1 MPENYDYPLN
11 LWDFIDETGSIITI
25 ASSNVSMDELNSI
38 LGTINIV
45 ANEDNYTLMVNGRN
59 AGTISISSQIS
70 LKNVE
75 YDSDTKKINF
85 TFTTDEGDKT
95 VSVDVSDLVDEYTAG
110 EGLGLNTNQFFLK
123 IDPSSEKY
131 LSVSEN
137 GVKVSGLDTLF
148 NNINTTLSSFGT
160 ETAKAFDTINQVL
173 TDSINTI
180 NGGINN
186 EIRPAIE
193 ENKNNIEN
201 LKTTVEAIKV
211 PENVSEL
218 NNDAGYQTKDDVD
231 VLIKIETD
239 ARVAKDTEIE
249 TALANKIE
257 YTDVATADNPGRK
270 AIVLKNHDVILGT
283 TTSGQTN
290 NLIMMSKW
298 DKVDVGT
305 AQNELNLNGS
315 AQRPT
320 YNDDKEIALLEDIKE
335 VDLSAYATKEELA
348 SETQSRTSADDQI
361 QKSLADESV
370 ARVAGDATLQGQI
383 DNVNNRFE
391 TIKLTKNSDL
401 QYSLMIGDAIAGTI
415 DIPKDQFLKTV
426 SYDETS
432 KVITF
437 VFETTDGEKTST
449 INVSDLIDT
458 YVAGNGLKLE
468 NNQFSINLSA
478 DTQAYIEVS
487 ENGIK
492 IVGIDEALAKK
503 VDWTDISTQDNPNR
517 KSIILNNHDTILG
530 NTTNGTSVNIAMVS
544 KWDKV
549 DLGSAQVSINL
560 NGKDARPTYN
570 DDKEIAL
577 LEDVQG
583 LGATIVL
590 EKTNDLQYTLKV
602 GDAIVGTIDIPK
614 DQFVK
619 SVSYNEETKTID
631 FIFETIDGEQTVNV
645 NVADL
650 VDTYTAGNGI
660 SLASNEF
667 SIKIDATTQQYI
679 EVSTGGLK
687 IVNIDEKLAEKVGL
701 VDIATEE
708 NPNRKAIVLKN
719 HDTILG
725 TTTEGATQNLIMMS
739 KWNKV
744 DVGTASNELNL
755 NGSAEHPTYNDEK
768 ELAFVDEIPSVEGLA
783 SEEWVNAQGFLKEH
797 QDISHLVEKAD
808 LDAEIEN
815 RSAAD
820 TQLQADLE
828 SEAEARKIADDEIKL
843 ELENKV
849 EYTDASD
856 EENPNRKTIQLNNHD
871 SISGLDTSGVGYNL
885 VMVSK
890 WNKADFGTSS
900 LPINLNGSEERP
912 TYNDDEEIAL
922 MKDIEE
928 IKLPI
933 EFNFPIRTLQ
943 DKVYTQEEI
952 FTWFGVAD
960 VAELKGLIVREGQFY
975 LKYGIQLSGNPYYY
989 KMPIQYIAFESA
1001 NQIKMVVI
1009 GLDTTNDMPTKYE
1022 IILNLDGTIAEG
1034 NSNIKVT
1041 SSDLAFATDMPS
1053 LDGYA
1058 TEEWVNTQG
1067 FLKEHQDISNLA
1079 TKDEV
1084 ALKANQSDVVLQV
1097 NALNERIDAITV
1109 PTKVSELENDAQY
1122 QTASDVDA
1130 RIQSVVGAAPEALN
1144 TLEEIANKLADN
1156 DDVVAALTTQIAEK
1170 ATTEALNAEIGAR
1183 TAKDTE
1189 IEAELANK
1197 VAYTD
1202 VTTEENPN
1210 RKAIVLNNHDT
1221 LLGYT
1226 TSGSAVNIAM
1236 VSKWD
1241 KVDLGSTQVSINLNG
1256 SEERPTYNDDAQ
1268 LALLS
1273 DVEAVTVPTKV
1284 SELENDAQYQTKSDV
1299 DTAIASKAEKTE
1311 VDEIKAD
1318 LEQFKAPYEID
1329 LNALNSAGDAD
1340 SEAISTAIGGIDNL
1354 RAVISE
1360 NRSIIGDINNGT
1372 VPVSIRIL
1380 GNITTVYY
1388 VLDSLAGY
1396 TLNEINIQNTS
1407 GTLAKNSVIHS
1418 VMSEEMVVDNL
1429 TSNESTLPLSAKQGK
1444 VLDEKIQ
1451 KKGMYYQGVKV
1462 DTQKLFALTK
1472 ESTEDDIKA
1481 ALQLETS
1488 SGSYTLPTAEI
1499 LDDCLGK
1506 GYQLLSNWMPVSVA
1520 WNGAAY
1526 VLYTVGQSYMMKPT
1540 GLYTV
1545 SIKITD
1551 GVYSVFQAAKVEEF
1565 AIISKINT
1573 QIESLYQTVNN
1584 LKSNI
1589 PILSAKV
1596 ELLES
1601 KVDNLEKSNSEV
1613 VETYDGSQ
1621 ELNDEAKV
1629 YSISNANITNS
1640 PSITAKSVILND
1652 STLTNNARMQIKA
1665 ENVNIN
1671 NLQVT
1676 GDFPKSTSNSV
1687 ININDTENIIFK
1699 DMTFNSSNVY
1709 NGIEIGLSSDNSKLP
1724 KNIIFD
1730 NCRFEGSFSN
1740 NAILIFGTQN
1750 NATITLNNCYFE
1762 KVSNALRLSNK
1773 SNASGVTVN
1782 IINCTVD
1789 EWDSN
1794 TLWSGFLIC
1803 EDYTNTESE
1812 AQAEEANLFSPE
1824 KIKVNFINLI
1834 HNSEKILPSDI
1845 VSVCG
1850 SKDEN
1855 QVVVVCIDAIQ
1866 GSDYCINYDANKF
1879 PTITFE

>member
-1 MPENYDYPLN
+1 MPDIRDYNLN
-11 LWDFIDETGSIITI
+11 RWGFVDDSGTLITI
-25 ASSNVSMDELNSI
+25 ASSNVSIDELNSI

-45 ANEDNYTLMVNGRN
+45 PNDDNYVLMVNGRE
-59 AGTISISSQIS
+59 AGVISITSQLK
-70 LKNVE
+70 LKNVV
-75 YDSDTKKINF
+75 YNPDTQSIEF
-85 TFTTDEGDKT
+85 TFESDEGEKK
-95 VSVDVSDLVDEYTAG
+95 VSVDVHELVDVYTAG
-110 EGLGLNTNQFFLK
+110 QGLGVDKNQFFIK

-137 GVKVSGLDTLF
+137 GIKISGLDTLLK
-148 NNINTTLSSFGT
+148 NLNETLANFGQ
-160 ETAKAFDTINQVL
+160 ETAKAFDQINNVL
-173 TDSINTI
+173 ETSINTI
-180 NGGINN
+180 NGGIDN
-186 EIRPAIE
+186 EIRPAITKNE
-193 ENKNNIEN
+193 ESITALQE
-201 LKTTVEAIKV
+201 KV
-211 PENVSEL
+211 DGIVVPTKVSEL
-218 NNDAGYQTKDDVD
+218 ENDAQYQNADEVDAKISAHIQEAEDKFATKYE
-231 VLIKIETD
+231 LTEETN
-239 ARVAKDTEIE
+239 ARTVKDTQLQNDLQLEAE
-249 TALANKIE
+249 TARAAEKANADAISAINEVLPTKVE
-257 YTDVATADNPGRK
+257 YTDVATSENPGRK
-270 AIVLKNHDVILGT
+270 AIILK
-283 TTSGQTN
+283 
-290 NLIMMSKW
+290 
-298 DKVDVGT
+298 
-305 AQNELNLNGS
+305 
-315 AQRPT
+315 
-320 YNDDKEIALLEDIKE
+320 
-335 VDLSAYATKEELA
+335 
-348 SETQSRTSADDQI
+348 
-361 QKSLADESV
+361 
-370 ARVAGDATLQGQI
+370 
-383 DNVNNRFE
+383 
-391 TIKLTKNSDL
+391 
-401 QYSLMIGDAIAGTI
+401 
-415 DIPKDQFLKTV
+415 
-426 SYDETS
+426 
-432 KVITF
+432 
-437 VFETTDGEKTST
+437 
-449 INVSDLIDT
+449 
-458 YVAGNGLKLE
+458 
-468 NNQFSINLSA
+468 
-478 DTQAYIEVS
+478 
-487 ENGIK
+487 
-492 IVGIDEALAKK
+492 
-503 VDWTDISTQDNPNR
+503 
-517 KSIILNNHDTILG
+517 NHDTILG
-530 NTTNGTSVNIAMVS
+530 NTKNGTSVNIAMVS

-560 NGKDARPTYN
+560 NGKDERPTYN
-570 DDKEIAL
+570 DEKEIAL

-619 SVSYNEETKTID
+619 SVSYNEESKTID
-631 FIFETIDGEQTVNV
+631 FVFETTDGEQTVTV
-645 NVADL
+645 NVSNL

-660 SLASNEF
+660 SLTSNEF
-667 SIKIDATTQQYI
+667 SLKIDATTQQYI
-679 EVSTGGLK
+679 EVSAEGLK

-725 TTTEGATQNLIMMS
+725 TTTEGAAQNLIMMS

-797 QDISHLVEKAD
+797 QDISHLAEKAD
-808 LDAEIEN
+808 LDAEI
-815 RSAAD
+815 
-820 TQLQADLE
+820 
-828 SEAEARKIADDEIKL
+828 EARKIADDEIKL
-843 ELENKV
+843 ELEDKV
-849 EYTDASD
+849 DYTDISD
-856 EENPNRKTIQLNNHD
+856 GENPNRKTIQLNNHD
-871 SISGLDTSGVGYNL
+871 TISGLDTSGVGYNL
-885 VMVSK
+885 AMISK
-890 WNKADFGTSS
+890 WNKADFGSAS
-900 LPINLNGSEERP
+900 IPINLNGSVERP

-952 FTWFGVAD
+952 FAWFGVAD
-960 VAELKGLIVREGQFY
+960 AAELKGLIVREGQFY
-975 LKYGIQLSGNPYYY
+975 LRYGIQLSGNPYYY

-1084 ALKANQSDVVLQV
+1084 ALKANQSDVDFQV

-1122 QTASDVDA
+1122 QTSSEVDA
-1130 RIQSVVGAAPEALN
+1130 RIQAVVGAAPEALD
-1144 TLEEIANKLADN
+1144 TLEEIANKLSDN
-1156 DDVVAALTTQIAEK
+1156 DDVVASLTTQIAEK
-1170 ATTEALNAEIGAR
+1170 ATTEALNAEIEAR
-1183 TAKDTE
+1183 SAKDTELQGNIEAEAQARIAKDTE
-1189 IEAELANK
+1189 IETELANK

-1221 LLGYT
+1221 LLGNT

-1256 SEERPTYNDDAQ
+1256 KDERPTYNDDAE

-1273 DVEAVTVPTKV
+1273 DVQAITVPTKV
-1284 SELENDAQYQTKSDV
+1284 SELENDSLYQTKDEV
-1299 DTAIASKAEKTE
+1299 DAAIATKAEQSD
-1311 VDEIKAD
+1311 VDEIKDD

-1407 GTLAKNSVIHS
+1407 GTLAKNSVTHS

-1429 TSNESTLPLSAKQGK
+1429 TSDEPTLPLSAKQGK

-1472 ESTEDDIKA
+1472 ESTEDEIKA

-1526 VLYTVGQSYMMKPT
+1526 VLYIVGQNYMMRPT

-1573 QIESLYQTVNN
+1573 QIESLNQTVND

-1589 PILSAKV
+1589 PILTAKV

-1601 KVDNLEKSNSEV
+1601 KVDNLEKSNSEI

-1621 ELNDEAKV
+1621 ELNDEAKA

-1699 DMTFNSSNVY
+1699 DMTFNSSDVY

-1762 KVSNALRLSNK
+1762 KISNALRLSNK

-1794 TLWSGFLIC
+1794 PLWSGFLIC

-1834 HNSEKILPSDI
+1834 HNGEKILPSDI

>member
-1 MPENYDYPLN
+1 MPDIRDYNLN
-11 LWDFIDETGSIITI
+11 RWGFVDDSGTLITI
-25 ASSNVSMDELNSI
+25 ASSNVSIDELNSI

-45 ANEDNYTLMVNGRN
+45 PNDDNYVLMVNGRE
-59 AGTISISSQIS
+59 AGVISITSQLK
-70 LKNVE
+70 LKNVVYNPDTQSIE
-75 YDSDTKKINF
+75 FTFDSDEGEKK
-85 TFTTDEGDKT
+85 
-95 VSVDVSDLVDEYTAG
+95 VSVDVHELVDVYTAG
-110 EGLGLNTNQFFLK
+110 QGLGVDKNQFFIK

-137 GVKVSGLDTLF
+137 GIKISGLDTLLK
-148 NNINTTLSSFGT
+148 NLNETLANFGQ
-160 ETAKAFDTINQVL
+160 ETAKAFDQINNVL
-173 TDSINTI
+173 ETSINTI
-180 NGGINN
+180 NGGIDN
-186 EIRPAIE
+186 EIRPAIAKNADDISAINE
-193 ENKNNIEN
+193 ALLNK
-201 LKTTVEAIKV
+201 V
-211 PENVSEL
+211 
-218 NNDAGYQTKDDVD
+218 
-231 VLIKIETD
+231 
-239 ARVAKDTEIE
+239 
-249 TALANKIE
+249 E
-257 YTDVATADNPGRK
+257 YTDVATSENPGRK
-270 AIVLKNHDVILGT
+270 AIVLKNHD
-283 TTSGQTN
+283 
-290 NLIMMSKW
+290 
-298 DKVDVGT
+298 
-305 AQNELNLNGS
+305 
-315 AQRPT
+315 
-320 YNDDKEIALLEDIKE
+320 
-335 VDLSAYATKEELA
+335 
-348 SETQSRTSADDQI
+348 
-361 QKSLADESV
+361 
-370 ARVAGDATLQGQI
+370 
-383 DNVNNRFE
+383 
-391 TIKLTKNSDL
+391 
-401 QYSLMIGDAIAGTI
+401 
-415 DIPKDQFLKTV
+415 
-426 SYDETS
+426 
-432 KVITF
+432 
-437 VFETTDGEKTST
+437 
-449 INVSDLIDT
+449 
-458 YVAGNGLKLE
+458 
-468 NNQFSINLSA
+468 
-478 DTQAYIEVS
+478 
-487 ENGIK
+487 
-492 IVGIDEALAKK
+492 
-503 VDWTDISTQDNPNR
+503 
-517 KSIILNNHDTILG
+517 TILG
-530 NTTNGTSVNIAMVS
+530 NTKNGTSVNIAMVS

-549 DLGSAQVSINL
+549 DLGSAQVSI
-560 NGKDARPTYN
+560 
-570 DDKEIAL
+570 
-577 LEDVQG
+577 
-583 LGATIVL
+583 
-590 EKTNDLQYTLKV
+590 
-602 GDAIVGTIDIPK
+602 
-614 DQFVK
+614 
-619 SVSYNEETKTID
+619 
-631 FIFETIDGEQTVNV
+631 
-645 NVADL
+645 
-650 VDTYTAGNGI
+650 
-660 SLASNEF
+660 
-667 SIKIDATTQQYI
+667 
-679 EVSTGGLK
+679 
-687 IVNIDEKLAEKVGL
+687 
-701 VDIATEE
+701 
-708 NPNRKAIVLKN
+708 
-719 HDTILG
+719 
-725 TTTEGATQNLIMMS
+725 
-739 KWNKV
+739 
-744 DVGTASNELNL
+744 NL

-797 QDISHLVEKAD
+797 QDISHLAEKAD
-808 LDAEIEN
+808 LDAEIEA
-815 RSAAD
+815 RGAAD

-843 ELENKV
+843 ELEDKV
-849 EYTDASD
+849 EYTDISD
-856 EENPNRKTIQLNNHD
+856 GENPNRKTIQLNNHD
-871 SISGLDTSGVGYNL
+871 TISGLDTSGVGYNL
-885 VMVSK
+885 AMISK
-890 WNKADFGTSS
+890 WNKADFGSAS
-900 LPINLNGSEERP
+900 IPINLNGSEERP

-952 FTWFGVAD
+952 FAWFGVAD
-960 VAELKGLIVREGQFY
+960 AAELKGLIVREGQFY
-975 LKYGIQLSGNPYYY
+975 LKFGIQLSGNPYYY

-1022 IILNLDGTIAEG
+1022 IIINLDGTIAEG

-1041 SSDLAFATDMPS
+1041 SNDLAFASDTPS
-1053 LDGYA
+1053 
-1058 TEEWVNTQG
+1058 
-1067 FLKEHQDISNLA
+1067 
-1079 TKDEV
+1079 
-1084 ALKANQSDVVLQV
+1084 
-1097 NALNERIDAITV
+1097 
-1109 PTKVSELENDAQY
+1109 KVSELENDAQY
-1122 QTASDVDA
+1122 QTSSEVDA
-1130 RIQSVVGAAPEALN
+1130 RIQAIVGAAPEALD
-1144 TLEEIANKLADN
+1144 TLEEIADKLSDN
-1156 DDVVAALTTQIAEK
+1156 DDVVASLTTQIAEK
-1170 ATTEALNAEIGAR
+1170 ATTEALNAEIEAR
-1183 TAKDTE
+1183 SAKDTELQGNIEAEAQARIAKDTE
-1189 IEAELANK
+1189 IETELANK

-1221 LLGYT
+1221 LLGNT

-1256 SEERPTYNDDAQ
+1256 KDARPTYNDDVQ

-1284 SELENDAQYQTKSDV
+1284 SELENDSLYQTKDEV
-1299 DTAIASKAEKTE
+1299 DAAIATKAEQAD

-1340 SEAISTAIGGIDNL
+1340 SEAISTAIGGIDKL

-1396 TLNEINIQNTS
+1396 TLNEINIQNIS
-1407 GTLAKNSVIHS
+1407 GTLAKNSVTHS

-1429 TSNESTLPLSAKQGK
+1429 TSDEPTLPLSAKQGK

-1472 ESTEDDIKA
+1472 ESSEDDIKA

-1526 VLYTVGQSYMMKPT
+1526 VLYTLGQKYMMQPT

-1551 GVYSVFQAAKVEEF
+1551 GVYSVYQAAKVEEF

-1573 QIESLYQTVNN
+1573 QIESLYQTVND
-1584 LKSNI
+1584 LKTNI

-1629 YSISNANITNS
+1629 YSISNANITNN

-1652 STLTNNARMQIKA
+1652 STLTNNARMKIKA

-1699 DMTFNSSNVY
+1699 DMTFNSSDVY

-1834 HNSEKILPSDI
+1834 HNGEKILPSDI

-1855 QVVVVCIDAIQ
+1855 QVVVVCIDAIK

>member
-1 MPENYDYPLN
+1 MPDIRDYNLN
-11 LWDFIDETGSIITI
+11 RWGFVDDSGTLITI
-25 ASSNVSMDELNSI
+25 ASSNVSIDELNSI

-45 ANEDNYTLMVNGRN
+45 PNDDNYVLMVNGRE
-59 AGTISISSQIS
+59 AGVISITSQLK
-70 LKNVE
+70 LKNVV
-75 YDSDTKKINF
+75 YNPDTQSIEF
-85 TFTTDEGDKT
+85 TFESDEGEKK
-95 VSVDVSDLVDEYTAG
+95 VSVDVHELVDVYTAG
-110 EGLGLNTNQFFLK
+110 QGLGVDKNQFFIK

-137 GVKVSGLDTLF
+137 GIKISGLDTLLK
-148 NNINTTLSSFGT
+148 NLNETLANFGQ
-160 ETAKAFDTINQVL
+160 ETAKAFDQINNVL
-173 TDSINTI
+173 ETSINTI
-180 NGGINN
+180 NGGIDN
-186 EIRPAIE
+186 EIRPAITKNE
-193 ENKNNIEN
+193 ESITALQE
-201 LKTTVEAIKV
+201 KV
-211 PENVSEL
+211 DGIVVPTKVSEL
-218 NNDAGYQTKDDVD
+218 ENDAQYQNADEVDAKISAHIQEAEDKFATKDE
-231 VLIKIETD
+231 LTEETN
-239 ARVAKDTEIE
+239 ARTVKDTQLQNDLQLEAE
-249 TALANKIE
+249 TARAAEKANADAISAINEVLPTKVE
-257 YTDVATADNPGRK
+257 YTDVATSENPGRK
-270 AIVLKNHDVILGT
+270 AIILK
-283 TTSGQTN
+283 
-290 NLIMMSKW
+290 
-298 DKVDVGT
+298 
-305 AQNELNLNGS
+305 
-315 AQRPT
+315 
-320 YNDDKEIALLEDIKE
+320 
-335 VDLSAYATKEELA
+335 
-348 SETQSRTSADDQI
+348 
-361 QKSLADESV
+361 
-370 ARVAGDATLQGQI
+370 
-383 DNVNNRFE
+383 
-391 TIKLTKNSDL
+391 
-401 QYSLMIGDAIAGTI
+401 
-415 DIPKDQFLKTV
+415 
-426 SYDETS
+426 
-432 KVITF
+432 
-437 VFETTDGEKTST
+437 
-449 INVSDLIDT
+449 
-458 YVAGNGLKLE
+458 
-468 NNQFSINLSA
+468 
-478 DTQAYIEVS
+478 
-487 ENGIK
+487 
-492 IVGIDEALAKK
+492 
-503 VDWTDISTQDNPNR
+503 
-517 KSIILNNHDTILG
+517 NHDTILG
-530 NTTNGTSVNIAMVS
+530 NTKNGTSVNIAMVS

-560 NGKDARPTYN
+560 NGKDERPTYN
-570 DDKEIAL
+570 DEKEIAL

-619 SVSYNEETKTID
+619 SVSYNEESKTID
-631 FIFETIDGEQTVNV
+631 FVFETTDGEQTVTV
-645 NVADL
+645 NVSNL

-660 SLASNEF
+660 SLTSNEF
-667 SIKIDATTQQYI
+667 SLKIDATTQQYI
-679 EVSTGGLK
+679 EVSAEGLK

-725 TTTEGATQNLIMMS
+725 TTTEGAAQNLIMMS

-797 QDISHLVEKAD
+797 QDIS
-808 LDAEIEN
+808 
-815 RSAAD
+815 
-820 TQLQADLE
+820 
-828 SEAEARKIADDEIKL
+828 
-843 ELENKV
+843 
-849 EYTDASD
+849 
-856 EENPNRKTIQLNNHD
+856 
-871 SISGLDTSGVGYNL
+871 
-885 VMVSK
+885 
-890 WNKADFGTSS
+890 
-900 LPINLNGSEERP
+900 
-912 TYNDDEEIAL
+912 
-922 MKDIEE
+922 
-928 IKLPI
+928 
-933 EFNFPIRTLQ
+933 
-943 DKVYTQEEI
+943 
-952 FTWFGVAD
+952 
-960 VAELKGLIVREGQFY
+960 
-975 LKYGIQLSGNPYYY
+975 
-989 KMPIQYIAFESA
+989 
-1001 NQIKMVVI
+1001 
-1009 GLDTTNDMPTKYE
+1009 
-1022 IILNLDGTIAEG
+1022 
-1034 NSNIKVT
+1034 
-1041 SSDLAFATDMPS
+1041 
-1053 LDGYA
+1053 
-1058 TEEWVNTQG
+1058 
-1067 FLKEHQDISNLA
+1067 NLA

-1084 ALKANQSDVVLQV
+1084 ALKANQSDVDFQV
-1097 NALNERIDAITV
+1097 NALNEKIDAIKI

-1122 QTASDVDA
+1122 QTSSEVDA
-1130 RIQSVVGAAPEALN
+1130 RIQAVVGAAPEALD
-1144 TLEEIANKLADN
+1144 TLEEIANKLSDN
-1156 DDVVAALTTQIAEK
+1156 DDVVASLTTQIAEK
-1170 ATTEALNAEIGAR
+1170 ATTESLNAEIETRSAKDTELQENIEAEAQAR
-1183 TAKDTE
+1183 IAKDTE
-1189 IEAELANK
+1189 IETELANK

-1221 LLGYT
+1221 LLGNT

-1256 SEERPTYNDDAQ
+1256 KDERPTYNDDAE

-1273 DVEAVTVPTKV
+1273 DVQAITVPAKV
-1284 SELENDAQYQTKSDV
+1284 SELENDSLYQTKDEV
-1299 DTAIASKAEKTE
+1299 DAAIATKAEQAD

-1329 LNALNSAGDAD
+1329 LNALNSAGNAD

-1354 RAVISE
+1354 RSVISE

-1396 TLNEINIQNTS
+1396 TLNEINIQNTG

-1429 TSNESTLPLSAKQGK
+1429 TSDEATLPLSAKQGK
-1444 VLDEKIQ
+1444 VLDGKIQ

-1526 VLYTVGQSYMMKPT
+1526 VLYIVGQNYMMQPT

-1573 QIESLYQTVNN
+1573 QIESLYQTVND

-1629 YSISNANITNS
+1629 YSISNANITNN

-1699 DMTFNSSNVY
+1699 DMTFNSSDVY

>member
-1 MPENYDYPLN
+1 MPDIRDYNLN
-11 LWDFIDETGSIITI
+11 RWGFVDDSGTLITI
-25 ASSNVSMDELNSI
+25 ASSNVSIDELNSI

-45 ANEDNYTLMVNGRN
+45 PNDDNYVLMVNGRE
-59 AGTISISSQIS
+59 AGVISITSQLK
-70 LKNVE
+70 LKNVV
-75 YDSDTKKINF
+75 YNPDTQSIEF
-85 TFTTDEGDKT
+85 TFESDEGEKK
-95 VSVDVSDLVDEYTAG
+95 VSVDVHELVDVYTAG
-110 EGLGLNTNQFFLK
+110 QGLGVDKNQFFIK

-137 GVKVSGLDTLF
+137 GIKISGLDTLLK
-148 NNINTTLSSFGT
+148 NLNETLANFGQ
-160 ETAKAFDTINQVL
+160 ETAKAFDQINNVL
-173 TDSINTI
+173 ETSINTI
-180 NGGINN
+180 NGGIDN
-186 EIRPAIE
+186 EIRPAITKNE
-193 ENKNNIEN
+193 ESITALQE
-201 LKTTVEAIKV
+201 KV
-211 PENVSEL
+211 DGIVVPTKVSEL
-218 NNDAGYQTKDDVD
+218 ENDAQYQNADEVDAKISAHIQEAEDKFATKDE
-231 VLIKIETD
+231 LTEETN
-239 ARVAKDTEIE
+239 ARTVKDTQLQNDLQLEAE
-249 TALANKIE
+249 TARAAEKANADAISAINEVLPTKVE
-257 YTDVATADNPGRK
+257 YTDVATSENPGRK

-283 TTSGQTN
+283 TTTGQTN
-290 NLIMMSKW
+290 SLVMMSKW
-298 DKVDVGT
+298 DKADFGSASVT
-305 AQNELNLNGS
+305 LNLNGKDEH
-315 AQRPT
+315 PT
-320 YNDDKEIALLEDIKE
+320 YNDNKEIAFVDDIPSVEGFVTKE
-335 VDLSAYATKEELA
+335 IADETYQPKGDYATLEALNAEITTRSEADTEL
-348 SETQSRTSADDQI
+348 QSDITAEATARI
-361 QKSLADESV
+361 QKDNEIEASLQNKADKADLDTINLVKKEDLV
-370 ARVAGDATLQGQI
+370 YELQVGDRVAGSINLP
-383 DNVNNRFE
+383 E
-391 TIKLTKNSDL
+391 
-401 QYSLMIGDAIAGTI
+401 
-415 DIPKDQFLKTV
+415 DQFLKGVDYNSVT
-426 SYDETS
+426 

-437 VFETTDGEKTST
+437 TFETTDGEVISQVN
-449 INVSDLIDT
+449 ISDLVDT
-458 YVAGNGLKLE
+458 YVAGNGL
-468 NNQFSINLSA
+468 NL
-478 DTQAYIEVS
+478 T
-487 ENGIK
+487 
-492 IVGIDEALAKK
+492 
-503 VDWTDISTQDNPNR
+503 
-517 KSIILNNHDTILG
+517 
-530 NTTNGTSVNIAMVS
+530 
-544 KWDKV
+544 
-549 DLGSAQVSINL
+549 
-560 NGKDARPTYN
+560 
-570 DDKEIAL
+570 
-577 LEDVQG
+577 
-583 LGATIVL
+583 
-590 EKTNDLQYTLKV
+590 
-602 GDAIVGTIDIPK
+602 
-614 DQFVK
+614 
-619 SVSYNEETKTID
+619 
-631 FIFETIDGEQTVNV
+631 
-645 NVADL
+645 
-650 VDTYTAGNGI
+650 
-660 SLASNEF
+660 SNEF
-667 SIKIDATTQQYI
+667 SIKIDTTTQQYV
-679 EVSTGGLK
+679 EVSAEGLK
-687 IVNIDEKLAEKVGL
+687 IINIDEKLAEKVGL

-744 DVGTASNELNL
+744 DVGTVSNEL
-755 NGSAEHPTYNDEK
+755 
-768 ELAFVDEIPSVEGLA
+768 
-783 SEEWVNAQGFLKEH
+783 
-797 QDISHLVEKAD
+797 
-808 LDAEIEN
+808 
-815 RSAAD
+815 
-820 TQLQADLE
+820 
-828 SEAEARKIADDEIKL
+828 
-843 ELENKV
+843 
-849 EYTDASD
+849 
-856 EENPNRKTIQLNNHD
+856 
-871 SISGLDTSGVGYNL
+871 
-885 VMVSK
+885 
-890 WNKADFGTSS
+890 
-900 LPINLNGSEERP
+900 NLNGSEERP
-912 TYNDDEEIAL
+912 TYNDNEEIAL

-952 FTWFGVAD
+952 FAWFGVAD
-960 VAELKGLIVREGQFY
+960 AAELKGLIVREGQFY

-1022 IILNLDGTIAEG
+1022 IIINLDGTIVEG

-1041 SSDLAFATDMPS
+1041 SNDLAFASDTPS
-1053 LDGYA
+1053 LEGYA
-1058 TEEWVNTQG
+1058 TEEWVNAQG

-1084 ALKANQSDVVLQV
+1084 VLKANQSDVDFQV

-1109 PTKVSELENDAQY
+1109 PTKVSELEND
-1122 QTASDVDA
+1122 S
-1130 RIQSVVGAAPEALN
+1130 L
-1144 TLEEIANKLADN
+1144 
-1156 DDVVAALTTQIAEK
+1156 
-1170 ATTEALNAEIGAR
+1170 
-1183 TAKDTE
+1183 
-1189 IEAELANK
+1189 
-1197 VAYTD
+1197 
-1202 VTTEENPN
+1202 
-1210 RKAIVLNNHDT
+1210 
-1221 LLGYT
+1221 
-1226 TSGSAVNIAM
+1226 
-1236 VSKWD
+1236 
-1241 KVDLGSTQVSINLNG
+1241 
-1256 SEERPTYNDDAQ
+1256 
-1268 LALLS
+1268 
-1273 DVEAVTVPTKV
+1273 
-1284 SELENDAQYQTKSDV
+1284 YQTKDEV
-1299 DTAIASKAEKTE
+1299 DAAIATKAEQAD

-1318 LEQFKAPYEID
+1318 LEQFKTPYEID

-1340 SEAISTAIGGIDNL
+1340 SEAISMAIGGIDNL
-1354 RAVISE
+1354 RSVISE

-1396 TLNEINIQNTS
+1396 TLNEINIQNTG
-1407 GTLAKNSVIHS
+1407 GTLAKNSVTHS

-1429 TSNESTLPLSAKQGK
+1429 TSDESTLPLSAKQGK

-1462 DTQKLFALTK
+1462 DTRKLFALTK

-1526 VLYTVGQSYMMKPT
+1526 VLYIVGQNYMMQPT

-1573 QIESLYQTVNN
+1573 QIESLYQTVND

-1629 YSISNANITNS
+1629 YLISNANITNS

-1699 DMTFNSSNVY
+1699 DMTFNSSDVY

>member
-1 MPENYDYPLN
+1 MPDIRDYNLN
-11 LWDFIDETGSIITI
+11 RWGFVDDSGTLITI
-25 ASSNVSMDELNSI
+25 ASSNVSIDELNSI

-45 ANEDNYTLMVNGRN
+45 PNDDNYVLMVNGRE
-59 AGTISISSQIS
+59 AGVISITSQLK
-70 LKNVE
+70 LKNVV
-75 YDSDTKKINF
+75 YNPDTQSIEF
-85 TFTTDEGDKT
+85 TFESDEGEKK
-95 VSVDVSDLVDEYTAG
+95 VSVDVHELVDVYTAG
-110 EGLGLNTNQFFLK
+110 QGLGVDKNQFFIK

-137 GVKVSGLDTLF
+137 GIKISGLDTLLK
-148 NNINTTLSSFGT
+148 NLNETLANFGQ
-160 ETAKAFDTINQVL
+160 ETAKAFDQINNVL
-173 TDSINTI
+173 ETSINTI
-180 NGGINN
+180 NGGIDN
-186 EIRPAIE
+186 EIRPAITKNE
-193 ENKNNIEN
+193 ESITALQE
-201 LKTTVEAIKV
+201 KV
-211 PENVSEL
+211 DGIVVPTKVSEL
-218 NNDAGYQTKDDVD
+218 ENDAQYQNADEVDAKISAHIQEAEDKFATKDE
-231 VLIKIETD
+231 LTEETN
-239 ARVAKDTEIE
+239 ARTVKDTQLQNDLQLEAE
-249 TALANKIE
+249 TARAAEKANADAISAINEVLPTKVE
-257 YTDVATADNPGRK
+257 YTDVATSENPGRK

-283 TTSGQTN
+283 TTTGQTN
-290 NLIMMSKW
+290 SLVMMSKW
-298 DKVDVGT
+298 DKADFGSASVT
-305 AQNELNLNGS
+305 LNLNGKDEH
-315 AQRPT
+315 PT
-320 YNDDKEIALLEDIKE
+320 YNDNKEIAFVDDIPSVEGFVTKE
-335 VDLSAYATKEELA
+335 IADETYQPKGDYATLEALNAEITTRSEADTEL
-348 SETQSRTSADDQI
+348 QSDITAEATARI
-361 QKSLADESV
+361 QKDNEIEASLQNKADKADLDTINLVKKEDLV
-370 ARVAGDATLQGQI
+370 YELQVGDRVAGSINLP
-383 DNVNNRFE
+383 E
-391 TIKLTKNSDL
+391 
-401 QYSLMIGDAIAGTI
+401 
-415 DIPKDQFLKTV
+415 DQFLKGVDYNSVT
-426 SYDETS
+426 

-437 VFETTDGEKTST
+437 TFETTDGEVISQVN
-449 INVSDLIDT
+449 ISDLVDT
-458 YVAGNGLKLE
+458 YVAGNGL
-468 NNQFSINLSA
+468 NL
-478 DTQAYIEVS
+478 T
-487 ENGIK
+487 
-492 IVGIDEALAKK
+492 
-503 VDWTDISTQDNPNR
+503 
-517 KSIILNNHDTILG
+517 
-530 NTTNGTSVNIAMVS
+530 
-544 KWDKV
+544 
-549 DLGSAQVSINL
+549 
-560 NGKDARPTYN
+560 
-570 DDKEIAL
+570 
-577 LEDVQG
+577 
-583 LGATIVL
+583 
-590 EKTNDLQYTLKV
+590 
-602 GDAIVGTIDIPK
+602 
-614 DQFVK
+614 
-619 SVSYNEETKTID
+619 
-631 FIFETIDGEQTVNV
+631 
-645 NVADL
+645 
-650 VDTYTAGNGI
+650 
-660 SLASNEF
+660 SNEF
-667 SIKIDATTQQYI
+667 SIKIDTTTQQYV
-679 EVSTGGLK
+679 EVSAEGLK
-687 IVNIDEKLAEKVGL
+687 IINIDEKLAEKVGL

-744 DVGTASNELNL
+744 DVGTVSNEL
-755 NGSAEHPTYNDEK
+755 
-768 ELAFVDEIPSVEGLA
+768 
-783 SEEWVNAQGFLKEH
+783 
-797 QDISHLVEKAD
+797 
-808 LDAEIEN
+808 
-815 RSAAD
+815 
-820 TQLQADLE
+820 
-828 SEAEARKIADDEIKL
+828 
-843 ELENKV
+843 
-849 EYTDASD
+849 
-856 EENPNRKTIQLNNHD
+856 
-871 SISGLDTSGVGYNL
+871 
-885 VMVSK
+885 
-890 WNKADFGTSS
+890 
-900 LPINLNGSEERP
+900 NLNGSEERP
-912 TYNDDEEIAL
+912 TYNDNEEIAL

-952 FTWFGVAD
+952 FAWFGVAD
-960 VAELKGLIVREGQFY
+960 AAELKGLIVREGQFY

-1022 IILNLDGTIAEG
+1022 IIINLDGTIVEG
-1034 NSNIKVT
+1034 NSNIKIT
-1041 SSDLAFATDMPS
+1041 SNDLAFASDTPS
-1053 LDGYA
+1053 LEGYA
-1058 TEEWVNTQG
+1058 TEEWVNAQG

-1084 ALKANQSDVVLQV
+1084 VLKANQSDVDFQV

-1109 PTKVSELENDAQY
+1109 PTKVSELEND
-1122 QTASDVDA
+1122 S
-1130 RIQSVVGAAPEALN
+1130 L
-1144 TLEEIANKLADN
+1144 
-1156 DDVVAALTTQIAEK
+1156 
-1170 ATTEALNAEIGAR
+1170 
-1183 TAKDTE
+1183 
-1189 IEAELANK
+1189 
-1197 VAYTD
+1197 
-1202 VTTEENPN
+1202 
-1210 RKAIVLNNHDT
+1210 
-1221 LLGYT
+1221 
-1226 TSGSAVNIAM
+1226 
-1236 VSKWD
+1236 
-1241 KVDLGSTQVSINLNG
+1241 
-1256 SEERPTYNDDAQ
+1256 
-1268 LALLS
+1268 
-1273 DVEAVTVPTKV
+1273 
-1284 SELENDAQYQTKSDV
+1284 YQTKDEV
-1299 DTAIASKAEKTE
+1299 DAAIATKAEQAD

-1318 LEQFKAPYEID
+1318 LEQFKTPYEID

-1340 SEAISTAIGGIDNL
+1340 SEAISMAIGGIDNL
-1354 RAVISE
+1354 RSVISE

-1396 TLNEINIQNTS
+1396 TLNEINIQNTG
-1407 GTLAKNSVIHS
+1407 GTLAKNSVTHS

-1429 TSNESTLPLSAKQGK
+1429 TSDESTLPLSAKQGK

-1462 DTQKLFALTK
+1462 DTRKLFALTK

-1526 VLYTVGQSYMMKPT
+1526 VLYIVGQNYMMQPT

-1573 QIESLYQTVNN
+1573 QIESLYQTVND

-1629 YSISNANITNS
+1629 YLISNANITNS

-1699 DMTFNSSNVY
+1699 DMTFNSSDVY

>member
-1 MPENYDYPLN
+1 MPDVRDYNLN
-11 LWDFIDETGSIITI
+11 RWGFVDDSGTLITI
-25 ASSNVSMDELNSI
+25 ASSNVSIDELNSI

-45 ANEDNYTLMVNGRN
+45 PNDDNYVLMVNGRE
-59 AGTISISSQIS
+59 AGVISITSQLK
-70 LKNVE
+70 LKNVVYNPDTQSIE
-75 YDSDTKKINF
+75 FTFDSDEGEKK
-85 TFTTDEGDKT
+85 
-95 VSVDVSDLVDEYTAG
+95 VSVDVHELVDVYTAG
-110 EGLGLNTNQFFLK
+110 QGLGVDKNQFFIK

-137 GVKVSGLDTLF
+137 GIKISGLDTLLK
-148 NNINTTLSSFGT
+148 NLNETLANFGQ
-160 ETAKAFDTINQVL
+160 ETAKAFDQINNVL
-173 TDSINTI
+173 ETSINTI
-180 NGGINN
+180 NGGIDN
-186 EIRPAIE
+186 EIRPAITKNE
-193 ENKNNIEN
+193 ESITALQE
-201 LKTTVEAIKV
+201 KV
-211 PENVSEL
+211 DGIVVPTKVSEL
-218 NNDAGYQTKDDVD
+218 ENDAQYQNADEVDAKISAHIQEVEDKFATKDE
-231 VLIKIETD
+231 LTEETN
-239 ARVAKDTEIE
+239 ARTVKDTQLQNDLQSEAE
-249 TALANKIE
+249 TARAAEKANADAISAINEVLPNKVE
-257 YTDVATADNPGRK
+257 YTDVATSENPGRK
-270 AIVLKNHDVILGT
+270 AIILKNHDVILGT
-283 TTSGQTN
+283 TTTGQTN
-290 NLIMMSKW
+290 SLVMMSKW
-298 DKVDVGT
+298 DKADFGSASVT
-305 AQNELNLNGS
+305 LNLNGKDEH
-315 AQRPT
+315 PT
-320 YNDDKEIALLEDIKE
+320 YNDNKEIAFVNDIPSVEGFVTKE
-335 VDLSAYATKEELA
+335 IADETYQPKGDYATLEALNAEITTR
-348 SETQSRTSADDQI
+348 SEADTEIQSDITAEATARI
-361 QKSLADESV
+361 QKDSEIEASLQNKADKTDLDTINLVKKEDLV
-370 ARVAGDATLQGQI
+370 YELQVGDRVAG
-383 DNVNNRFE
+383 
-391 TIKLTKNSDL
+391 TINL
-401 QYSLMIGDAIAGTI
+401 
-415 DIPKDQFLKTV
+415 PKDQFLKGVDYNSDT
-426 SYDETS
+426 

-437 VFETTDGEKTST
+437 TFETTDGEIISQVN
-449 INVSDLIDT
+449 ISDLVDT
-458 YVAGNGLKLE
+458 YVAGNGL
-468 NNQFSINLSA
+468 NL
-478 DTQAYIEVS
+478 T
-487 ENGIK
+487 
-492 IVGIDEALAKK
+492 
-503 VDWTDISTQDNPNR
+503 
-517 KSIILNNHDTILG
+517 
-530 NTTNGTSVNIAMVS
+530 
-544 KWDKV
+544 
-549 DLGSAQVSINL
+549 
-560 NGKDARPTYN
+560 
-570 DDKEIAL
+570 
-577 LEDVQG
+577 
-583 LGATIVL
+583 
-590 EKTNDLQYTLKV
+590 
-602 GDAIVGTIDIPK
+602 
-614 DQFVK
+614 
-619 SVSYNEETKTID
+619 
-631 FIFETIDGEQTVNV
+631 
-645 NVADL
+645 
-650 VDTYTAGNGI
+650 
-660 SLASNEF
+660 SNEF
-667 SIKIDATTQQYI
+667 SIKIDATTQQYV
-679 EVSTGGLK
+679 EVSAEGLK
-687 IVNIDEKLAEKVGL
+687 IINIDEKLAEKVGL

-755 NGSAEHPTYNDEK
+755 NGS
-768 ELAFVDEIPSVEGLA
+768 
-783 SEEWVNAQGFLKEH
+783 
-797 QDISHLVEKAD
+797 
-808 LDAEIEN
+808 
-815 RSAAD
+815 
-820 TQLQADLE
+820 
-828 SEAEARKIADDEIKL
+828 
-843 ELENKV
+843 
-849 EYTDASD
+849 
-856 EENPNRKTIQLNNHD
+856 
-871 SISGLDTSGVGYNL
+871 
-885 VMVSK
+885 
-890 WNKADFGTSS
+890 
-900 LPINLNGSEERP
+900 EERP
-912 TYNDDEEIAL
+912 TYNDNDEIAL
-922 MKDIEE
+922 IKDIEE

-952 FTWFGVAD
+952 FAWFGVAD
-960 VAELKGLIVREGQFY
+960 AAELKSLIVREGQFY

-1079 TKDEV
+1079 TKNEV
-1084 ALKANQSDVVLQV
+1084 ALKANQSDVDSQV

-1109 PTKVSELENDAQY
+1109 PTKVSELEND
-1122 QTASDVDA
+1122 S
-1130 RIQSVVGAAPEALN
+1130 
-1144 TLEEIANKLADN
+1144 
-1156 DDVVAALTTQIAEK
+1156 
-1170 ATTEALNAEIGAR
+1170 
-1183 TAKDTE
+1183 
-1189 IEAELANK
+1189 
-1197 VAYTD
+1197 
-1202 VTTEENPN
+1202 
-1210 RKAIVLNNHDT
+1210 
-1221 LLGYT
+1221 
-1226 TSGSAVNIAM
+1226 
-1236 VSKWD
+1236 
-1241 KVDLGSTQVSINLNG
+1241 
-1256 SEERPTYNDDAQ
+1256 
-1268 LALLS
+1268 
-1273 DVEAVTVPTKV
+1273 
-1284 SELENDAQYQTKSDV
+1284 QYQTKSDV
-1299 DTAIASKAEKTE
+1299 DNAIVSKAEQTE
-1311 VDEIKAD
+1311 VDNIKAD

-1407 GTLAKNSVIHS
+1407 GTLAKNSVTHS

-1429 TSNESTLPLSAKQGK
+1429 TSDESTLPLSAKQGK

-1481 ALQLETS
+1481 ALQLETA

-1526 VLYTVGQSYMMKPT
+1526 VLYIVGQNYMMQPT

-1573 QIESLYQTVNN
+1573 QIESLYQTVND

-1621 ELNDEAKV
+1621 ELNDKAKV

-1699 DMTFNSSNVY
+1699 DMTFNSSDVY

-1789 EWDSN
+1789 KWDSN

-1834 HNSEKILPSDI
+1834 HNGEKILPSDI

>member
-1 MPENYDYPLN
+1 MPDIRDYNLN
-11 LWDFIDETGSIITI
+11 RWGFVDDSGTLITI
-25 ASSNVSMDELNSI
+25 ASSNVSIDELNSI

-45 ANEDNYTLMVNGRN
+45 PNDDNYVLMVNGRE
-59 AGTISISSQIS
+59 AGVISITSQLK
-70 LKNVE
+70 LKNVV
-75 YDSDTKKINF
+75 YNPDTQSIEF
-85 TFTTDEGDKT
+85 TFESDEGEKK
-95 VSVDVSDLVDEYTAG
+95 VSVDVHELVDIYTAG
-110 EGLGLNTNQFFLK
+110 QGLGVDKNQFFIK

-137 GVKVSGLDTLF
+137 GIKISGLDTLLK
-148 NNINTTLSSFGT
+148 NLNETLANFGQ
-160 ETAKAFDTINQVL
+160 ETAKAFDQINNVL
-173 TDSINTI
+173 ETSINTI
-180 NGGINN
+180 NGGIDN
-186 EIRPAIE
+186 EIRPAITKNE
-193 ENKNNIEN
+193 ESITALQE
-201 LKTTVEAIKV
+201 KV
-211 PENVSEL
+211 DGIVVPTKVSEL
-218 NNDAGYQTKDDVD
+218 ENDAQYQNADEVDAKISAHIQEAEDKFATKDE
-231 VLIKIETD
+231 LTEEIN
-239 ARVAKDTEIE
+239 ARTVKDIQLQNDLQLEAE
-249 TALANKIE
+249 TARAAEKANADAISAINEVLPTKVE
-257 YTDVATADNPGRK
+257 YTDVATSENPGRK
-270 AIVLKNHDVILGT
+270 AIVLKNHD
-283 TTSGQTN
+283 
-290 NLIMMSKW
+290 
-298 DKVDVGT
+298 
-305 AQNELNLNGS
+305 
-315 AQRPT
+315 
-320 YNDDKEIALLEDIKE
+320 
-335 VDLSAYATKEELA
+335 
-348 SETQSRTSADDQI
+348 
-361 QKSLADESV
+361 
-370 ARVAGDATLQGQI
+370 
-383 DNVNNRFE
+383 
-391 TIKLTKNSDL
+391 
-401 QYSLMIGDAIAGTI
+401 
-415 DIPKDQFLKTV
+415 
-426 SYDETS
+426 
-432 KVITF
+432 
-437 VFETTDGEKTST
+437 
-449 INVSDLIDT
+449 
-458 YVAGNGLKLE
+458 
-468 NNQFSINLSA
+468 
-478 DTQAYIEVS
+478 
-487 ENGIK
+487 
-492 IVGIDEALAKK
+492 
-503 VDWTDISTQDNPNR
+503 
-517 KSIILNNHDTILG
+517 TILG
-530 NTTNGTSVNIAMVS
+530 NTKNGTSVNIAMVS

-549 DLGSAQVSINL
+549 DIGSAQVSINL
-560 NGKDARPTYN
+560 NGKDERPTYN
-570 DDKEIAL
+570 DEKEIAL

-619 SVSYNEETKTID
+619 SVSYNEESKTID
-631 FIFETIDGEQTVNV
+631 FVFETTDGEQTVTV
-645 NVADL
+645 NVSNL

-660 SLASNEF
+660 SLTSNEF
-667 SIKIDATTQQYI
+667 SLKIDATTQQYI
-679 EVSTGGLK
+679 EVSAEGLK

-701 VDIATEE
+701 VDIATKE

-783 SEEWVNAQGFLKEH
+783 SEEWV
-797 QDISHLVEKAD
+797 KA
-808 LDAEIEN
+808 
-815 RSAAD
+815 
-820 TQLQADLE
+820 
-828 SEAEARKIADDEIKL
+828 
-843 ELENKV
+843 
-849 EYTDASD
+849 
-856 EENPNRKTIQLNNHD
+856 
-871 SISGLDTSGVGYNL
+871 
-885 VMVSK
+885 
-890 WNKADFGTSS
+890 
-900 LPINLNGSEERP
+900 
-912 TYNDDEEIAL
+912 
-922 MKDIEE
+922 
-928 IKLPI
+928 
-933 EFNFPIRTLQ
+933 
-943 DKVYTQEEI
+943 
-952 FTWFGVAD
+952 
-960 VAELKGLIVREGQFY
+960 
-975 LKYGIQLSGNPYYY
+975 
-989 KMPIQYIAFESA
+989 
-1001 NQIKMVVI
+1001 
-1009 GLDTTNDMPTKYE
+1009 
-1022 IILNLDGTIAEG
+1022 
-1034 NSNIKVT
+1034 
-1041 SSDLAFATDMPS
+1041 
-1053 LDGYA
+1053 
-1058 TEEWVNTQG
+1058 QG

-1084 ALKANQSDVVLQV
+1084 ALKANQSDVDFQV
-1097 NALNERIDAITV
+1097 NALNEKIDAIKI

-1122 QTASDVDA
+1122 QTSSEVDA
-1130 RIQSVVGAAPEALN
+1130 RIQAVVGAAPEALD
-1144 TLEEIANKLADN
+1144 TLEEIANKLSDN
-1156 DDVVAALTTQIAEK
+1156 DDVVASLTTQIAEK
-1170 ATTEALNAEIGAR
+1170 ATTESLNAEIETRSAKDTELQENIEAEAQAR
-1183 TAKDTE
+1183 IAKDTE
-1189 IEAELANK
+1189 IETELANK

-1221 LLGYT
+1221 LLGNT

-1256 SEERPTYNDDAQ
+1256 KDERPTYNDDAE

-1273 DVEAVTVPTKV
+1273 DVQAITVPTKV
-1284 SELENDAQYQTKSDV
+1284 SELENDSLYQTKDEV
-1299 DTAIASKAEKTE
+1299 DAAIATKAEQAD

-1354 RAVISE
+1354 RSVISE

-1396 TLNEINIQNTS
+1396 TLNEINIQNTG

-1429 TSNESTLPLSAKQGK
+1429 TSDEATLPLSAKQGK
-1444 VLDEKIQ
+1444 VLDGKIQ

-1526 VLYTVGQSYMMKPT
+1526 VLYIVGQNYMMQPT

-1573 QIESLYQTVNN
+1573 QIESLYQTVND

-1621 ELNDEAKV
+1621 ELNDKAKV

-1676 GDFPKSTSNSV
+1676 GDFPKSTANSV

-1699 DMTFNSSNVY
+1699 DMTFNSSDVY

-1730 NCRFEGSFSN
+1730 NCRFEGNFSN

-1855 QVVVVCIDAIQ
+1855 QVVVVCIDAIH

>member
-1 MPENYDYPLN
+1 
-11 LWDFIDETGSIITI
+11 
-25 ASSNVSMDELNSI
+25 
-38 LGTINIV
+38 
-45 ANEDNYTLMVNGRN
+45 
-59 AGTISISSQIS
+59 
-70 LKNVE
+70 
-75 YDSDTKKINF
+75 
-85 TFTTDEGDKT
+85 
-95 VSVDVSDLVDEYTAG
+95 
-110 EGLGLNTNQFFLK
+110 
-123 IDPSSEKY
+123 
-131 LSVSEN
+131 
-137 GVKVSGLDTLF
+137 
-148 NNINTTLSSFGT
+148 
-160 ETAKAFDTINQVL
+160 
-173 TDSINTI
+173 
-180 NGGINN
+180 
-186 EIRPAIE
+186 
-193 ENKNNIEN
+193 
-201 LKTTVEAIKV
+201 
-211 PENVSEL
+211 
-218 NNDAGYQTKDDVD
+218 
-231 VLIKIETD
+231 
-239 ARVAKDTEIE
+239 
-249 TALANKIE
+249 
-257 YTDVATADNPGRK
+257 
-270 AIVLKNHDVILGT
+270 
-283 TTSGQTN
+283 
-290 NLIMMSKW
+290 
-298 DKVDVGT
+298 
-305 AQNELNLNGS
+305 
-315 AQRPT
+315 
-320 YNDDKEIALLEDIKE
+320 
-335 VDLSAYATKEELA
+335 
-348 SETQSRTSADDQI
+348 
-361 QKSLADESV
+361 
-370 ARVAGDATLQGQI
+370 
-383 DNVNNRFE
+383 
-391 TIKLTKNSDL
+391 
-401 QYSLMIGDAIAGTI
+401 
-415 DIPKDQFLKTV
+415 
-426 SYDETS
+426 
-432 KVITF
+432 
-437 VFETTDGEKTST
+437 
-449 INVSDLIDT
+449 
-458 YVAGNGLKLE
+458 
-468 NNQFSINLSA
+468 
-478 DTQAYIEVS
+478 
-487 ENGIK
+487 
-492 IVGIDEALAKK
+492 
-503 VDWTDISTQDNPNR
+503 
-517 KSIILNNHDTILG
+517 
-530 NTTNGTSVNIAMVS
+530 
-544 KWDKV
+544 
-549 DLGSAQVSINL
+549 
-560 NGKDARPTYN
+560 
-570 DDKEIAL
+570 
-577 LEDVQG
+577 
-583 LGATIVL
+583 
-590 EKTNDLQYTLKV
+590 
-602 GDAIVGTIDIPK
+602 
-614 DQFVK
+614 
-619 SVSYNEETKTID
+619 
-631 FIFETIDGEQTVNV
+631 
-645 NVADL
+645 
-650 VDTYTAGNGI
+650 
-660 SLASNEF
+660 
-667 SIKIDATTQQYI
+667 
-679 EVSTGGLK
+679 
-687 IVNIDEKLAEKVGL
+687 
-701 VDIATEE
+701 
-708 NPNRKAIVLKN
+708 
-719 HDTILG
+719 
-725 TTTEGATQNLIMMS
+725 MS

-755 NGSAEHPTYNDEK
+755 NGS
-768 ELAFVDEIPSVEGLA
+768 
-783 SEEWVNAQGFLKEH
+783 
-797 QDISHLVEKAD
+797 
-808 LDAEIEN
+808 
-815 RSAAD
+815 
-820 TQLQADLE
+820 
-828 SEAEARKIADDEIKL
+828 
-843 ELENKV
+843 
-849 EYTDASD
+849 
-856 EENPNRKTIQLNNHD
+856 
-871 SISGLDTSGVGYNL
+871 
-885 VMVSK
+885 
-890 WNKADFGTSS
+890 
-900 LPINLNGSEERP
+900 EERP
-912 TYNDDEEIAL
+912 TYNDNDEIAL

-952 FTWFGVAD
+952 FAWFGVAD
-960 VAELKGLIVREGQFY
+960 AAELKGLIVREGQFY

-1079 TKDEV
+1079 TKNEV
-1084 ALKANQSDVVLQV
+1084 ALKANQSDVDSQV

-1109 PTKVSELENDAQY
+1109 PTKVSELEND
-1122 QTASDVDA
+1122 S
-1130 RIQSVVGAAPEALN
+1130 
-1144 TLEEIANKLADN
+1144 
-1156 DDVVAALTTQIAEK
+1156 
-1170 ATTEALNAEIGAR
+1170 
-1183 TAKDTE
+1183 
-1189 IEAELANK
+1189 
-1197 VAYTD
+1197 
-1202 VTTEENPN
+1202 
-1210 RKAIVLNNHDT
+1210 
-1221 LLGYT
+1221 
-1226 TSGSAVNIAM
+1226 
-1236 VSKWD
+1236 
-1241 KVDLGSTQVSINLNG
+1241 
-1256 SEERPTYNDDAQ
+1256 
-1268 LALLS
+1268 
-1273 DVEAVTVPTKV
+1273 
-1284 SELENDAQYQTKSDV
+1284 QYQTKSDV
-1299 DTAIASKAEKTE
+1299 DNAIVSKAEQTE
-1311 VDEIKAD
+1311 VDNIKAD

-1429 TSNESTLPLSAKQGK
+1429 TSDESTLPLSAKQGK

-1526 VLYTVGQSYMMKPT
+1526 VLYIVGQNYMMQPT

-1573 QIESLYQTVNN
+1573 QIESLYQTVND

-1613 VETYDGSQ
+1613 VEAYDGSQ
-1621 ELNDEAKV
+1621 ELNDKAKV

-1699 DMTFNSSNVY
+1699 DMTFNSSDVY

-1789 EWDSN
+1789 KWDSN

-1834 HNSEKILPSDI
+1834 HNGEKILPSDI

>member
-1 MPENYDYPLN
+1 MPDIRDYNLN
-11 LWDFIDETGSIITI
+11 RWGFVDDSGTLITI
-25 ASSNVSMDELNSI
+25 ASSNVSIDELNSI

-45 ANEDNYTLMVNGRN
+45 PNDDNYVLMVNGRE
-59 AGTISISSQIS
+59 AGMISITSQLK
-70 LKNVE
+70 LKNVV
-75 YDSDTKKINF
+75 YNPDTQSIEF
-85 TFTTDEGDKT
+85 TFESDEGEKK
-95 VSVDVSDLVDEYTAG
+95 VSVDVHELVDVYTAG
-110 EGLGLNTNQFFLK
+110 QGLGVDKNQFFIK

-137 GVKVSGLDTLF
+137 GIKISGLDTLLK
-148 NNINTTLSSFGT
+148 NLNETLANFGQ
-160 ETAKAFDTINQVL
+160 ETAKAFDQINNVL
-173 TDSINTI
+173 ETSINTI
-180 NGGINN
+180 NGGIDN
-186 EIRPAIE
+186 EIRPAITKNE
-193 ENKNNIEN
+193 ESITALQE
-201 LKTTVEAIKV
+201 KV
-211 PENVSEL
+211 DGIVVPTKVSEL
-218 NNDAGYQTKDDVD
+218 ENDAQYQNADEVDAKISAHIQEAEDKFATKDE
-231 VLIKIETD
+231 LTEETN
-239 ARVAKDTEIE
+239 ARTVKDTQLQNDLQLEAE
-249 TALANKIE
+249 TARAAEKANADAISAINEVLPTKVE
-257 YTDVATADNPGRK
+257 YTDVATSENPGRK
-270 AIVLKNHDVILGT
+270 AIILKNHDVILGT
-283 TTSGQTN
+283 TTTGQTN
-290 NLIMMSKW
+290 SLVMLSKW
-298 DKVDVGT
+298 DKADFGSASVT
-305 AQNELNLNGS
+305 LNLNGKDEH
-315 AQRPT
+315 PT
-320 YNDDKEIALLEDIKE
+320 YNDNKEIAFVDDIPSVEGFVTKE
-335 VDLSAYATKEELA
+335 IADETYQLKGDYATLEALNAEITTRSEADTEL
-348 SETQSRTSADDQI
+348 QSDITAEATARI
-361 QKSLADESV
+361 QKDNEIEASLQNKADKADLDTINLVKKEDLV
-370 ARVAGDATLQGQI
+370 YELQVGDRVAGSINLP
-383 DNVNNRFE
+383 E
-391 TIKLTKNSDL
+391 
-401 QYSLMIGDAIAGTI
+401 
-415 DIPKDQFLKTV
+415 DQFLKGVDYNSDT
-426 SYDETS
+426 

-437 VFETTDGEKTST
+437 TFETTDGEVISQVN
-449 INVSDLIDT
+449 ISDLVDT
-458 YVAGNGLKLE
+458 YVAGNGL
-468 NNQFSINLSA
+468 NL
-478 DTQAYIEVS
+478 T
-487 ENGIK
+487 
-492 IVGIDEALAKK
+492 
-503 VDWTDISTQDNPNR
+503 
-517 KSIILNNHDTILG
+517 
-530 NTTNGTSVNIAMVS
+530 
-544 KWDKV
+544 
-549 DLGSAQVSINL
+549 
-560 NGKDARPTYN
+560 
-570 DDKEIAL
+570 
-577 LEDVQG
+577 
-583 LGATIVL
+583 
-590 EKTNDLQYTLKV
+590 
-602 GDAIVGTIDIPK
+602 
-614 DQFVK
+614 
-619 SVSYNEETKTID
+619 
-631 FIFETIDGEQTVNV
+631 
-645 NVADL
+645 
-650 VDTYTAGNGI
+650 
-660 SLASNEF
+660 SNEF
-667 SIKIDATTQQYI
+667 SIKIDATTQQYV
-679 EVSTGGLK
+679 EVSAEGLK
-687 IVNIDEKLAEKVGL
+687 IINIDEKLAEKVGL

-755 NGSAEHPTYNDEK
+755 NGS
-768 ELAFVDEIPSVEGLA
+768 
-783 SEEWVNAQGFLKEH
+783 
-797 QDISHLVEKAD
+797 
-808 LDAEIEN
+808 
-815 RSAAD
+815 
-820 TQLQADLE
+820 
-828 SEAEARKIADDEIKL
+828 
-843 ELENKV
+843 
-849 EYTDASD
+849 
-856 EENPNRKTIQLNNHD
+856 
-871 SISGLDTSGVGYNL
+871 
-885 VMVSK
+885 
-890 WNKADFGTSS
+890 
-900 LPINLNGSEERP
+900 EERP
-912 TYNDDEEIAL
+912 TYNDNEEIAL

-952 FTWFGVAD
+952 FAWFSVAD
-960 VAELKGLIVREGQFY
+960 AAELKSLIVREGQFY

-1041 SSDLAFATDMPS
+1041 SNDLVFATDMPS

-1084 ALKANQSDVVLQV
+1084 ALKANQSDVDFQV

-1122 QTASDVDA
+1122 QTSSEVDA
-1130 RIQSVVGAAPEALN
+1130 RIQAVVGAAPEALD
-1144 TLEEIANKLADN
+1144 TLEEIANKLSDN
-1156 DDVVAALTTQIAEK
+1156 DDVVASLTTQIAGK
-1170 ATTEALNAEIGAR
+1170 ATTEALNAEIEAR
-1183 TAKDTE
+1183 SAKDTELQGNIEAEAQARIAKDTE
-1189 IEAELANK
+1189 IETELANK

-1221 LLGYT
+1221 LLGNT

-1256 SEERPTYNDDAQ
+1256 KDARPTYNDDVQ

-1284 SELENDAQYQTKSDV
+1284 SELENDSLYQTKDEVDVAIATKAEQADV
-1299 DTAIASKAEKTE
+1299 DK
-1311 VDEIKAD
+1311 IKAD

-1360 NRSIIGDINNGT
+1360 NRSVIGDINNGT

-1407 GTLAKNSVIHS
+1407 GTLAKNSVTHS

-1429 TSNESTLPLSAKQGK
+1429 TSDEATLPLSAKQGK
-1444 VLDEKIQ
+1444 VLDGKIQ

-1462 DTQKLFALTK
+1462 DTRKLFALTK
-1472 ESTEDDIKA
+1472 ESSEDDIKA

-1526 VLYTVGQSYMMKPT
+1526 VLYIVGQNYMMQPT

-1551 GVYSVFQAAKVEEF
+1551 GVYSVFQPAKVEEF

-1573 QIESLYQTVNN
+1573 QIESLYQTVND

-1621 ELNDEAKV
+1621 ELNDEAKA

-1652 STLTNNARMQIKA
+1652 STLTNNARMRIKA

-1762 KVSNALRLSNK
+1762 RISNALRLSNK

-1794 TLWSGFLIC
+1794 PLWSGFLIC

-1834 HNSEKILPSDI
+1834 HNGEKILPSDI

-1866 GSDYCINYDANKF
+1866 GDYCINYDANKF

>member
-11 LWDFIDETGSIITI
+11 IWDFADNSGSLITI
-25 ASSNVSMDELNSI
+25 ASTTVNIDELNSI

-70 LKNVE
+70 LKNVA
-75 YDSDTKKINF
+75 YNPDTKKIEF
-85 TFTTDEGDKT
+85 TFSSDEGDKT
-95 VSVDVSDLVDEYTAG
+95 VYVDVSDLVDEYTAG
-110 EGLGLNTNQFFLK
+110 EGLGLNSNQFFLK

-131 LSVSEN
+131 LSVSAD
-137 GVKVSGLDTLF
+137 GVKISGLDSVIKMLQATDATINNNLVQAVE
-148 NNINTTLSSFGT
+148 NINKNMSDGF
-160 ETAKAFDTINQVL
+160 
-173 TDSINTI
+173 NTI
-180 NGGINN
+180 NGGIDNEIRPAIAELQEQVKNIPDVSDLEEKVDKNAADIATVNTNLVSAVNNINKNIQDGFNTINGGIDN

-193 ENKNNIEN
+193 KNTEDITSVKEILENK
-201 LKTTVEAIKV
+201 V
-211 PENVSEL
+211 
-218 NNDAGYQTKDDVD
+218 
-231 VLIKIETD
+231 
-239 ARVAKDTEIE
+239 
-249 TALANKIE
+249 E
-257 YTDVATADNPGRK
+257 YTDVATVQNPGRK
-270 AIVLKNHDVILGT
+270 AIVLNNHDVILG
-283 TTSGQTN
+283 
-290 NLIMMSKW
+290 K
-298 DKVDVGT
+298 
-305 AQNELNLNGS
+305 
-315 AQRPT
+315 
-320 YNDDKEIALLEDIKE
+320 
-335 VDLSAYATKEELA
+335 
-348 SETQSRTSADDQI
+348 
-361 QKSLADESV
+361 
-370 ARVAGDATLQGQI
+370 
-383 DNVNNRFE
+383 
-391 TIKLTKNSDL
+391 
-401 QYSLMIGDAIAGTI
+401 
-415 DIPKDQFLKTV
+415 
-426 SYDETS
+426 
-432 KVITF
+432 
-437 VFETTDGEKTST
+437 TTDG
-449 INVSDLIDT
+449 N
-458 YVAGNGLKLE
+458 AN
-468 NNQFSINLSA
+468 
-478 DTQAYIEVS
+478 
-487 ENGIK
+487 
-492 IVGIDEALAKK
+492 
-503 VDWTDISTQDNPNR
+503 
-517 KSIILNNHDTILG
+517 
-530 NTTNGTSVNIAMVS
+530 
-544 KWDKV
+544 
-549 DLGSAQVSINL
+549 
-560 NGKDARPTYN
+560 
-570 DDKEIAL
+570 
-577 LEDVQG
+577 
-583 LGATIVL
+583 
-590 EKTNDLQYTLKV
+590 
-602 GDAIVGTIDIPK
+602 
-614 DQFVK
+614 
-619 SVSYNEETKTID
+619 
-631 FIFETIDGEQTVNV
+631 
-645 NVADL
+645 
-650 VDTYTAGNGI
+650 
-660 SLASNEF
+660 
-667 SIKIDATTQQYI
+667 
-679 EVSTGGLK
+679 
-687 IVNIDEKLAEKVGL
+687 
-701 VDIATEE
+701 
-708 NPNRKAIVLKN
+708 
-719 HDTILG
+719 
-725 TTTEGATQNLIMMS
+725 NLIMMS

-744 DVGTASNELNL
+744 DVGSVQNLINL
-755 NGSAEHPTYNDEK
+755 NGSAERPTYNDDK
-768 ELAFVDEIPSVEGLA
+768 ELALMDDINVLNNDINNQVSSIAKLQVDLTNEITSRKTADDALNTALA
-783 SEEWVNAQGFLKEH
+783 TEVTDRENADKEVTKLFDNINLERQSDLEYSLKVGDRIAGTINIPKDQFLKDVSYDTNAKAINFVFETTDGEESVSV
-797 QDISHLVEKAD
+797 DISNLVD
-808 LDAEIEN
+808 TYSNGDGLSLDANVFSIKLDVNTQKYIEV
-815 RSAAD
+815 SADGIKIIGIDEALD
-820 TQLQADLE
+820 KKVDLVD
-828 SEAEARKIADDEIKL
+828 IADVD
-843 ELENKV
+843 
-849 EYTDASD
+849 
-856 EENPNRKTIQLNNHD
+856 NPNRKAIVLENHD
-871 SISGLDTSGVGYNL
+871 VILGKGTDGTQYNL
-885 VMVSK
+885 VMLSK
-890 WNKADFGTSS
+890 WNKADFGSAS
-900 LPINLNGSEERP
+900 VSFNMNGSGERP
-912 TYNDDEEIAL
+912 TYNDNEEIAL

-952 FTWFGVAD
+952 FAWFGVAD
-960 VAELKGLIVREGQFY
+960 AAELKGLIVREGQFY

-1041 SSDLAFATDMPS
+1041 SNDLAFATDMPS

-1084 ALKANQSDVVLQV
+1084 ALKANQSDVDFQV

-1109 PTKVSELENDAQY
+1109 PTKVGELENDAQY

-1130 RIQSVVGAAPEALN
+1130 RIQSVVGAAPEALD

-1170 ATTEALNAEIGAR
+1170 ASTEALNAEIEAR
-1183 TAKDTE
+1183 SAKDTE
-1189 IEAELANK
+1189 LQGSIEEEAQARIDRDTEIETELANK

-1221 LLGYT
+1221 LLGNT

-1256 SEERPTYNDDAQ
+1256 KDARPTYNDDVQ

-1284 SELENDAQYQTKSDV
+1284 SELENDSLYQTKDEVDAAIATKAEQADV
-1299 DTAIASKAEKTE
+1299 DK
-1311 VDEIKAD
+1311 IKND

-1407 GTLAKNSVIHS
+1407 GTLAKNSVTHS

-1429 TSNESTLPLSAKQGK
+1429 TSDEATLPLSAKQGK

-1526 VLYTVGQSYMMKPT
+1526 VLYIVGQNYMMQPT

-1573 QIESLYQTVNN
+1573 QIESLYQTVND

-1640 PSITAKSVILND
+1640 PSITAKSVILDD

-1665 ENVNIN
+1665 EDVNIN

-1699 DMTFNSSNVY
+1699 DMTFNSSDVY
-1709 NGIEIGLSSDNSKLP
+1709 NGIEIGLSSNNSKLP

-1803 EDYTNTESE
+1803 EDYTSDASSVDSN
-1812 AQAEEANLFSPE
+1812 NLFGNG
-1824 KIKVNFINLI
+1824 KITVNFMNLT
-1834 HNSEKILPSDI
+1834 HKGEKVIYSNA
-1845 VSVCG
+1845 SKCCG
-1850 SKDEN
+1850 TKDEN
-1855 QVVVVCIDAIQ
+1855 QVVYVYADNV
-1866 GSDYCINYDANKF
+1866 GFVNYSEDKY
-1879 PTITFE
+1879 PIVTFK

>member
-1 MPENYDYPLN
+1 MPDIRDYNLN
-11 LWDFIDETGSIITI
+11 RWGFVDDSGTLITI
-25 ASSNVSMDELNSI
+25 ASSNVSIDELNSI

-45 ANEDNYTLMVNGRN
+45 PNDDNYVLMVNGRE
-59 AGTISISSQIS
+59 AGMISITSQLK
-70 LKNVE
+70 LKNVV
-75 YDSDTKKINF
+75 YNPDTQSIEF
-85 TFTTDEGDKT
+85 TFESDEGEKK
-95 VSVDVSDLVDEYTAG
+95 VSVDVHELVDVYTAG
-110 EGLGLNTNQFFLK
+110 QGLGVDKNQFFIK

-137 GVKVSGLDTLF
+137 GIKISGLDTLLK
-148 NNINTTLSSFGT
+148 NLNETLANFGQ
-160 ETAKAFDTINQVL
+160 ETAKAFDQINNVL
-173 TDSINTI
+173 ETSINTI
-180 NGGINN
+180 NGGIDN
-186 EIRPAIE
+186 EIRPAIAKNADDISAINE
-193 ENKNNIEN
+193 ALLNK
-201 LKTTVEAIKV
+201 V
-211 PENVSEL
+211 
-218 NNDAGYQTKDDVD
+218 
-231 VLIKIETD
+231 
-239 ARVAKDTEIE
+239 
-249 TALANKIE
+249 E
-257 YTDVATADNPGRK
+257 YTDVATSENPGRK
-270 AIVLKNHDVILGT
+270 AIILKNHDVILGT
-283 TTSGQTN
+283 TTTGQTN
-290 NLIMMSKW
+290 SLVMMSKW
-298 DKVDVGT
+298 DKADFGSASVT
-305 AQNELNLNGS
+305 LNLNGKDEH
-315 AQRPT
+315 PT
-320 YNDDKEIALLEDIKE
+320 YNDNKEIAFVDDIPSVEGFVTKE
-335 VDLSAYATKEELA
+335 IADETYQPKGDYATLEALNAEITTR
-348 SETQSRTSADDQI
+348 SEADTDLQSDITAEATARI
-361 QKSLADESV
+361 QKDSEIEDSLQNKADKTDLDTINLVKKEDLV
-370 ARVAGDATLQGQI
+370 YELQVGDRVAG
-383 DNVNNRFE
+383 
-391 TIKLTKNSDL
+391 TINL
-401 QYSLMIGDAIAGTI
+401 
-415 DIPKDQFLKTV
+415 PKDQFLKEVDYNSDT
-426 SYDETS
+426 

-437 VFETTDGEKTST
+437 TFETIDGEVASQVN
-449 INVSDLIDT
+449 ISDLVDS
-458 YVAGNGLKLE
+458 YVAGNGL
-468 NNQFSINLSA
+468 NL
-478 DTQAYIEVS
+478 T
-487 ENGIK
+487 
-492 IVGIDEALAKK
+492 
-503 VDWTDISTQDNPNR
+503 
-517 KSIILNNHDTILG
+517 
-530 NTTNGTSVNIAMVS
+530 
-544 KWDKV
+544 
-549 DLGSAQVSINL
+549 
-560 NGKDARPTYN
+560 
-570 DDKEIAL
+570 
-577 LEDVQG
+577 
-583 LGATIVL
+583 
-590 EKTNDLQYTLKV
+590 
-602 GDAIVGTIDIPK
+602 
-614 DQFVK
+614 
-619 SVSYNEETKTID
+619 
-631 FIFETIDGEQTVNV
+631 
-645 NVADL
+645 
-650 VDTYTAGNGI
+650 
-660 SLASNEF
+660 SNEF
-667 SIKIDATTQQYI
+667 SIKIDATTQQYV
-679 EVSTGGLK
+679 EVSAEGLK

-701 VDIATEE
+701 VDIATGE

-783 SEEWVNAQGFLKEH
+783 SEEWVNTQGFLKEH
-797 QDISHLVEKAD
+797 QDISH
-808 LDAEIEN
+808 
-815 RSAAD
+815 
-820 TQLQADLE
+820 
-828 SEAEARKIADDEIKL
+828 
-843 ELENKV
+843 
-849 EYTDASD
+849 
-856 EENPNRKTIQLNNHD
+856 
-871 SISGLDTSGVGYNL
+871 
-885 VMVSK
+885 
-890 WNKADFGTSS
+890 
-900 LPINLNGSEERP
+900 
-912 TYNDDEEIAL
+912 
-922 MKDIEE
+922 
-928 IKLPI
+928 
-933 EFNFPIRTLQ
+933 
-943 DKVYTQEEI
+943 
-952 FTWFGVAD
+952 
-960 VAELKGLIVREGQFY
+960 
-975 LKYGIQLSGNPYYY
+975 
-989 KMPIQYIAFESA
+989 
-1001 NQIKMVVI
+1001 
-1009 GLDTTNDMPTKYE
+1009 
-1022 IILNLDGTIAEG
+1022 
-1034 NSNIKVT
+1034 
-1041 SSDLAFATDMPS
+1041 
-1053 LDGYA
+1053 
-1058 TEEWVNTQG
+1058 
-1067 FLKEHQDISNLA
+1067 LA

-1084 ALKANQSDVVLQV
+1084 ALKANQSDVDSQV
-1097 NALNERIDAITV
+1097 NALNERIDAIKI
-1109 PTKVSELENDAQY
+1109 PAKVSELENDAQY
-1122 QTASDVDA
+1122 QTSSEVDA
-1130 RIQSVVGAAPEALN
+1130 RIQAVVGAAPEALD
-1144 TLEEIANKLADN
+1144 TLEEIANKLSDN
-1156 DDVVAALTTQIAEK
+1156 DDVVASLTTQIAGK
-1170 ATTEALNAEIGAR
+1170 ATTEALNAEIEAR
-1183 TAKDTE
+1183 SAKDTELQGNIEAEAQARIAKDTE
-1189 IEAELANK
+1189 IETELANK

-1221 LLGYT
+1221 LLGNT

-1256 SEERPTYNDDAQ
+1256 KDERPTYNDDAE

-1273 DVEAVTVPTKV
+1273 DVQEITVPTKV
-1284 SELENDAQYQTKSDV
+1284 SELENDSLYQTKDEV
-1299 DTAIASKAEKTE
+1299 DAAIATKAEQADI
-1311 VDEIKAD
+1311 DEIKAD

-1360 NRSIIGDINNGT
+1360 NRSVIGDINNGT

-1407 GTLAKNSVIHS
+1407 GTLAKNSVTHS

-1429 TSNESTLPLSAKQGK
+1429 TSDEATLPLSAKQGK
-1444 VLDEKIQ
+1444 VLDGKIQ

-1462 DTQKLFALTK
+1462 DTRKLFALTK
-1472 ESTEDDIKA
+1472 ESSEDDIKA

-1526 VLYTVGQSYMMKPT
+1526 VLYIVGQNYMMQPT

-1573 QIESLYQTVNN
+1573 QIESLYQTVND

-1601 KVDNLEKSNSEV
+1601 KVDNLETSNSEV

-1621 ELNDEAKV
+1621 ELNDEAKA

-1652 STLTNNARMQIKA
+1652 STLTNNARMRIKA

-1699 DMTFNSSNVY
+1699 DMTFNSSDVY
-1709 NGIEIGLSSDNSKLP
+1709 NGIEIGLASDNSKLP

>member
-1 MPENYDYPLN
+1 MPDIRDYNLN
-11 LWDFIDETGSIITI
+11 RWGFVDDSGTLITI
-25 ASSNVSMDELNSI
+25 ASSNVSIDELNSI

-45 ANEDNYTLMVNGRN
+45 PNDDNYVLMVNGRE
-59 AGTISISSQIS
+59 AGVISITSQLK
-70 LKNVE
+70 LKNVV
-75 YDSDTKKINF
+75 YNPDTQSIEF
-85 TFTTDEGDKT
+85 TFESDEGEKK
-95 VSVDVSDLVDEYTAG
+95 VSVDVHELVDVYTAG
-110 EGLGLNTNQFFLK
+110 QGLGVDKNQFFIK

-137 GVKVSGLDTLF
+137 GIKISGLDTLLK
-148 NNINTTLSSFGT
+148 NLNETLANFGQ
-160 ETAKAFDTINQVL
+160 ETAKAFDQINNVL
-173 TDSINTI
+173 ETSINTI
-180 NGGINN
+180 NGGIDN
-186 EIRPAIE
+186 EIRPAITKNE
-193 ENKNNIEN
+193 ESITALQE
-201 LKTTVEAIKV
+201 KV
-211 PENVSEL
+211 DGIVVPTKVSEL
-218 NNDAGYQTKDDVD
+218 ENDAQYQNADEVDAKISAHIQEAEDKFATKDE
-231 VLIKIETD
+231 LTEETN
-239 ARVAKDTEIE
+239 ARTVKDTQLQNDLQLEAE
-249 TALANKIE
+249 TARAAEKANADAISAINEVLPTKVE
-257 YTDVATADNPGRK
+257 YTDVATSENPGRK

-283 TTSGQTN
+283 TTTGQTN
-290 NLIMMSKW
+290 SLVMISKW
-298 DKVDVGT
+298 DKADFGSASVT
-305 AQNELNLNGS
+305 LNLNGKDEH
-315 AQRPT
+315 PT
-320 YNDDKEIALLEDIKE
+320 YNDNKEIAFVDDIPSVEGFVTKEIADETYQPKGDYATLEALNAEITTRSE
-335 VDLSAYATKEELA
+335 VDTELQSDITAEATA
-348 SETQSRTSADDQI
+348 RI
-361 QKSLADESV
+361 QKDNEIEASLQNKADKADLDTINLVKKEDLV
-370 ARVAGDATLQGQI
+370 YELQVGDRVAGSINLP
-383 DNVNNRFE
+383 E
-391 TIKLTKNSDL
+391 
-401 QYSLMIGDAIAGTI
+401 
-415 DIPKDQFLKTV
+415 DQFLKGVDYNSDT
-426 SYDETS
+426 

-437 VFETTDGEKTST
+437 TFETTDGEVISQVD
-449 INVSDLIDT
+449 ISDLVDT
-458 YVAGNGLKLE
+458 YVAGNGL
-468 NNQFSINLSA
+468 NL
-478 DTQAYIEVS
+478 T
-487 ENGIK
+487 
-492 IVGIDEALAKK
+492 
-503 VDWTDISTQDNPNR
+503 
-517 KSIILNNHDTILG
+517 
-530 NTTNGTSVNIAMVS
+530 
-544 KWDKV
+544 
-549 DLGSAQVSINL
+549 
-560 NGKDARPTYN
+560 
-570 DDKEIAL
+570 
-577 LEDVQG
+577 
-583 LGATIVL
+583 
-590 EKTNDLQYTLKV
+590 
-602 GDAIVGTIDIPK
+602 
-614 DQFVK
+614 
-619 SVSYNEETKTID
+619 
-631 FIFETIDGEQTVNV
+631 
-645 NVADL
+645 
-650 VDTYTAGNGI
+650 
-660 SLASNEF
+660 SNEF
-667 SIKIDATTQQYI
+667 SIKIDATTQQYV
-679 EVSTGGLK
+679 EVSAEGLK
-687 IVNIDEKLAEKVGL
+687 IINIDEKLAEKVGL

-755 NGSAEHPTYNDEK
+755 NGS
-768 ELAFVDEIPSVEGLA
+768 
-783 SEEWVNAQGFLKEH
+783 
-797 QDISHLVEKAD
+797 
-808 LDAEIEN
+808 
-815 RSAAD
+815 
-820 TQLQADLE
+820 
-828 SEAEARKIADDEIKL
+828 
-843 ELENKV
+843 
-849 EYTDASD
+849 
-856 EENPNRKTIQLNNHD
+856 
-871 SISGLDTSGVGYNL
+871 
-885 VMVSK
+885 
-890 WNKADFGTSS
+890 
-900 LPINLNGSEERP
+900 EERP
-912 TYNDDEEIAL
+912 TYNDNEEIAL

-952 FTWFGVAD
+952 FAWFGVAD
-960 VAELKGLIVREGQFY
+960 AAELKGLIVREGQFY

-1022 IILNLDGTIAEG
+1022 IILNLDGTVAEG

-1041 SSDLAFATDMPS
+1041 SNDLASATDMPS

-1084 ALKANQSDVVLQV
+1084 ALKANQSDVDSQV
-1097 NALNERIDAITV
+1097 NALNERIDAIKI

-1122 QTASDVDA
+1122 QTSSEVDA
-1130 RIQSVVGAAPEALN
+1130 RIQAVVGAAPEALD
-1144 TLEEIANKLADN
+1144 TLEEIANKLSDN
-1156 DDVVAALTTQIAEK
+1156 DDVVASLTTQIAEK
-1170 ATTEALNAEIGAR
+1170 ATTEALNAEIEAR
-1183 TAKDTE
+1183 SEKDTELQGNIEAEAQARIAKDTE
-1189 IEAELANK
+1189 IETELANK

-1221 LLGYT
+1221 LLGNT

-1256 SEERPTYNDDAQ
+1256 KDERPTYNDDVE

-1284 SELENDAQYQTKSDV
+1284 SELENDSLYQTKDEV
-1299 DTAIASKAEKTE
+1299 DAAIATKAEQADI
-1311 VDEIKAD
+1311 DEIKAD

-1360 NRSIIGDINNGT
+1360 NRSVIGDINNGT

-1407 GTLAKNSVIHS
+1407 GTLAKNSVTHS

-1429 TSNESTLPLSAKQGK
+1429 TSDEATLPLSAKQGK
-1444 VLDEKIQ
+1444 VLDGKIQ

-1462 DTQKLFALTK
+1462 DTRKLFALTK
-1472 ESTEDDIKA
+1472 ESSEEDIKA

-1526 VLYTVGQSYMMKPT
+1526 VLYIVGQNYMMQPT

-1573 QIESLYQTVNN
+1573 QIESLYQTVND

-1621 ELNDEAKV
+1621 ELNDEAKA

-1652 STLTNNARMQIKA
+1652 STLTNNARMRIKA

-1762 KVSNALRLSNK
+1762 RISNALRLSNK

-1794 TLWSGFLIC
+1794 PLWSGFLIC

-1834 HNSEKILPSDI
+1834 HNGEKILPSDI

-1866 GSDYCINYDANKF
+1866 DDYCINYDANKF

>member
-1 MPENYDYPLN
+1 MPDIRDYNLN
-11 LWDFIDETGSIITI
+11 RWGFVDDSGTLITI
-25 ASSNVSMDELNSI
+25 ASSNVSIDELNSI

-45 ANEDNYTLMVNGRN
+45 PNDDNYVLMVNGRE
-59 AGTISISSQIS
+59 AGVISITSQLK
-70 LKNVE
+70 LKNVVYNPDTQSIE
-75 YDSDTKKINF
+75 FTFDSDEGEKK
-85 TFTTDEGDKT
+85 
-95 VSVDVSDLVDEYTAG
+95 VSVDVHELVDVYTAG
-110 EGLGLNTNQFFLK
+110 QGLGVDKNQFFIK

-137 GVKVSGLDTLF
+137 GIKISGLDTLLK
-148 NNINTTLSSFGT
+148 NLNETLANFGQ
-160 ETAKAFDTINQVL
+160 ETVKAFDQINNVL
-173 TDSINTI
+173 ETSINTI
-180 NGGINN
+180 NGGIDN
-186 EIRPAIE
+186 EIRPAITKNE
-193 ENKNNIEN
+193 ESITALQE
-201 LKTTVEAIKV
+201 KV
-211 PENVSEL
+211 DGIVVPTKVSEL
-218 NNDAGYQTKDDVD
+218 ENDAQYQNADEVDAKISAHIQEAEDKFATKDE
-231 VLIKIETD
+231 LTEETN
-239 ARVAKDTEIE
+239 ARTVKDTQLQNDLQSEAE
-249 TALANKIE
+249 TARAAEKANADAISAINEVLPNKVE
-257 YTDVATADNPGRK
+257 YTDVATSENPGRK
-270 AIVLKNHDVILGT
+270 AIILKNHDVILGT
-283 TTSGQTN
+283 TTTGQTN
-290 NLIMMSKW
+290 SLVMMSKW
-298 DKVDVGT
+298 DKADFGSASVT
-305 AQNELNLNGS
+305 LNLNGKDEH
-315 AQRPT
+315 PT
-320 YNDDKEIALLEDIKE
+320 YNDNEEIAFVNDIPSVEGFVTKEIADETYQPKGD
-335 VDLSAYATKEELA
+335 YATLEALNAEITTRSEADTEL
-348 SETQSRTSADDQI
+348 QSDITAEATARI
-361 QKSLADESV
+361 QKDSEIEASLQNKADKTDLDTINLVKKEDLV
-370 ARVAGDATLQGQI
+370 YELQVGDRVAG
-383 DNVNNRFE
+383 
-391 TIKLTKNSDL
+391 TINL
-401 QYSLMIGDAIAGTI
+401 
-415 DIPKDQFLKTV
+415 PKDQFLKGVDYNSDT
-426 SYDETS
+426 

-437 VFETTDGEKTST
+437 TFETTDGEVISQVN
-449 INVSDLIDT
+449 ISNLVDT
-458 YVAGNGLKLE
+458 YVAGNGL
-468 NNQFSINLSA
+468 NL
-478 DTQAYIEVS
+478 T
-487 ENGIK
+487 
-492 IVGIDEALAKK
+492 
-503 VDWTDISTQDNPNR
+503 
-517 KSIILNNHDTILG
+517 
-530 NTTNGTSVNIAMVS
+530 
-544 KWDKV
+544 
-549 DLGSAQVSINL
+549 
-560 NGKDARPTYN
+560 
-570 DDKEIAL
+570 
-577 LEDVQG
+577 
-583 LGATIVL
+583 
-590 EKTNDLQYTLKV
+590 
-602 GDAIVGTIDIPK
+602 
-614 DQFVK
+614 
-619 SVSYNEETKTID
+619 
-631 FIFETIDGEQTVNV
+631 
-645 NVADL
+645 
-650 VDTYTAGNGI
+650 
-660 SLASNEF
+660 SNEF
-667 SIKIDATTQQYI
+667 SIKIDATTQQYV
-679 EVSTGGLK
+679 EVSAEGLK
-687 IVNIDEKLAEKVGL
+687 IINIDEKLAEKVGL

-755 NGSAEHPTYNDEK
+755 NGS
-768 ELAFVDEIPSVEGLA
+768 
-783 SEEWVNAQGFLKEH
+783 
-797 QDISHLVEKAD
+797 
-808 LDAEIEN
+808 
-815 RSAAD
+815 
-820 TQLQADLE
+820 
-828 SEAEARKIADDEIKL
+828 
-843 ELENKV
+843 
-849 EYTDASD
+849 
-856 EENPNRKTIQLNNHD
+856 
-871 SISGLDTSGVGYNL
+871 
-885 VMVSK
+885 
-890 WNKADFGTSS
+890 
-900 LPINLNGSEERP
+900 EERP
-912 TYNDDEEIAL
+912 TYNDNEEIAL

-952 FTWFGVAD
+952 FAWFGVAD
-960 VAELKGLIVREGQFY
+960 AAELKSLIVREGQFY

-1084 ALKANQSDVVLQV
+1084 ALKANQSDVNSQV

-1109 PTKVSELENDAQY
+1109 PTKVSELEND
-1122 QTASDVDA
+1122 
-1130 RIQSVVGAAPEALN
+1130 
-1144 TLEEIANKLADN
+1144 
-1156 DDVVAALTTQIAEK
+1156 
-1170 ATTEALNAEIGAR
+1170 
-1183 TAKDTE
+1183 
-1189 IEAELANK
+1189 
-1197 VAYTD
+1197 
-1202 VTTEENPN
+1202 
-1210 RKAIVLNNHDT
+1210 
-1221 LLGYT
+1221 
-1226 TSGSAVNIAM
+1226 
-1236 VSKWD
+1236 SK
-1241 KVDLGSTQVSINLNG
+1241 
-1256 SEERPTYNDDAQ
+1256 
-1268 LALLS
+1268 
-1273 DVEAVTVPTKV
+1273 
-1284 SELENDAQYQTKSDV
+1284 YQTKSDI
-1299 DTAIASKAEKTE
+1299 DDAIASKAEQTE
-1311 VDEIKAD
+1311 VDNIKAD
-1318 LEQFKAPYEID
+1318 LKQFKAPYEID

-1407 GTLAKNSVIHS
+1407 GTLAKNSVTHS

-1429 TSNESTLPLSAKQGK
+1429 TSDESTLPLSAKQGK
-1444 VLDEKIQ
+1444 VLNEKIQ

-1526 VLYTVGQSYMMKPT
+1526 VLYIVGQNYMMQPT

-1573 QIESLYQTVNN
+1573 QIESLYQTVND

-1621 ELNDEAKV
+1621 VLNDEAKV

-1699 DMTFNSSNVY
+1699 DMTFNSSDVY

-1762 KVSNALRLSNK
+1762 KISNALRLSNK

-1789 EWDSN
+1789 KWDSD

-1834 HNSEKILPSDI
+1834 HNGEKILPSDI

-1855 QVVVVCIDAIQ
+1855 QVVVVCRDAIQ

>member
-110 EGLGLNTNQFFLK
+110 DGLGLNANQFFLK

-231 VLIKIETD
+231 VLIKVETD

-283 TTSGQTN
+283 TTYGQTN

-335 VDLSAYATKEELA
+335 VDLSTYATKEELV

-391 TIKLTKNSDL
+391 TIKLAKNSDL

-458 YVAGNGLKLE
+458 YVAGNG
-468 NNQFSINLSA
+468 
-478 DTQAYIEVS
+478 
-487 ENGIK
+487 
-492 IVGIDEALAKK
+492 
-503 VDWTDISTQDNPNR
+503 
-517 KSIILNNHDTILG
+517 
-530 NTTNGTSVNIAMVS
+530 
-544 KWDKV
+544 
-549 DLGSAQVSINL
+549 
-560 NGKDARPTYN
+560 
-570 DDKEIAL
+570 
-577 LEDVQG
+577 
-583 LGATIVL
+583 
-590 EKTNDLQYTLKV
+590 
-602 GDAIVGTIDIPK
+602 
-614 DQFVK
+614 
-619 SVSYNEETKTID
+619 
-631 FIFETIDGEQTVNV
+631 
-645 NVADL
+645 
-650 VDTYTAGNGI
+650 I

-679 EVSTGGLK
+679 EVSTEGLK

-701 VDIATEE
+701 IDIATEE

-797 QDISHLVEKAD
+797 QDISHLAEKAD
-808 LDAEIEN
+808 LDAEIEARN
-815 RSAAD
+815 AAD

-843 ELENKV
+843 ELEDKV

-856 EENPNRKTIQLNNHD
+856 GENPNRKTIQLNNHD
-871 SISGLDTSGVGYNL
+871 SISGLDTSGSAYNL
-885 VMVSK
+885 AMISK
-890 WNKADFGTSS
+890 WNKADFGSAS

-933 EFNFPIRTLQ
+933 ESNFPIRTLQ
-943 DKVYTQEEI
+943 DKVYTKEEI
-952 FTWFGVAD
+952 FAWFGVAD
-960 VAELKGLIVREGQFY
+960 AAELKGLIVREGQFY
-975 LKYGIQLSGNPYYY
+975 LRYGIQLSGNPYYY

-1053 LDGYA
+1053 LEGYA
-1058 TEEWVNTQG
+1058 TEEWVNAQG

-1084 ALKANQSDVVLQV
+1084 ALKANQTDVDFQV

-1130 RIQSVVGAAPEALN
+1130 RVQSVVGAAPEALD

-1156 DDVVAALTTQIAEK
+1156 DDVVASLTSQIAKK
-1170 ATTEALNAEIGAR
+1170 ATTEALNAEIEAR
-1183 TAKDTE
+1183 TSKDTELQGNIEAEAQARIAKDTE
-1189 IEAELANK
+1189 IETELANK

-1210 RKAIVLNNHDT
+1210 RKAIVLKNHDT
-1221 LLGYT
+1221 LLGNT

-1256 SEERPTYNDDAQ
+1256 KDERPTYNDDAQ

-1273 DVEAVTVPTKV
+1273 DVEAVTIPTKV

-1407 GTLAKNSVIHS
+1407 GTLAKNSVTHS

>member
-231 VLIKIETD
+231 ALIKVETD
-239 ARVAKDTEIE
+239 ARAAKDTEIE
-249 TALANKIE
+249 TTLANKVE

-270 AIVLKNHDVILGT
+270 AIVLKNHDVIIGT

-335 VDLSAYATKEELA
+335 VDLSTYATKEELA
-348 SETQSRTSADDQI
+348 SETESRTKADEQI
-361 QKSLADESV
+361 QESLANESV
-370 ARVAGDATLQGQI
+370 ARVSGDATLQGQI
-383 DNVNNRFE
+383 DDVNNRLE
-391 TIKLTKNSDL
+391 TIKLEKNSDL
-401 QYSLMIGDAIAGTI
+401 QYSLMVGDAIAGTI

-426 SYDETS
+426 SYDEVS

-437 VFETTDGEKTST
+437 VFETTDGE
-449 INVSDLIDT
+449 
-458 YVAGNGLKLE
+458 
-468 NNQFSINLSA
+468 
-478 DTQAYIEVS
+478 
-487 ENGIK
+487 
-492 IVGIDEALAKK
+492 
-503 VDWTDISTQDNPNR
+503 
-517 KSIILNNHDTILG
+517 
-530 NTTNGTSVNIAMVS
+530 
-544 KWDKV
+544 
-549 DLGSAQVSINL
+549 
-560 NGKDARPTYN
+560 
-570 DDKEIAL
+570 
-577 LEDVQG
+577 
-583 LGATIVL
+583 
-590 EKTNDLQYTLKV
+590 
-602 GDAIVGTIDIPK
+602 
-614 DQFVK
+614 
-619 SVSYNEETKTID
+619 
-631 FIFETIDGEQTVNV
+631 QTVNV
-645 NVADL
+645 NVSDL

-679 EVSTGGLK
+679 EVSAEGLK

-797 QDISHLVEKAD
+797 QDISHLAEKAD
-808 LDAEIEN
+808 LDAEIEA
-815 RSAAD
+815 RGAAD

-843 ELENKV
+843 ELEDKV
-849 EYTDASD
+849 EYTDISD
-856 EENPNRKTIQLNNHD
+856 GENPNRKTIQLNNHD
-871 SISGLDTSGVGYNL
+871 TISGLDTSGVGYNL
-885 VMVSK
+885 AMISK
-890 WNKADFGTSS
+890 WNKADFGSAS
-900 LPINLNGSEERP
+900 IPINLNGSEERP

-952 FTWFGVAD
+952 FGWFGVSDA
-960 VAELKGLIVREGQFY
+960 AELKGLIVREGQFY
-975 LKYGIQLSGNPYYY
+975 LKFGIQLSGNPYYY
-989 KMPIQYIAFESA
+989 KMPIQYIAFETA

-1022 IILNLDGTIAEG
+1022 IIINLDGTIAEG

-1041 SSDLAFATDMPS
+1041 SNDLAFASDMPS
-1053 LDGYA
+1053 LEGYA
-1058 TEEWVNTQG
+1058 TEEWVNAQG

-1084 ALKANQSDVVLQV
+1084 ALKANQSDVDFQV
-1097 NALNERIDAITV
+1097 NALNERIDAIKI

-1122 QTASDVDA
+1122 QTSSEVDA
-1130 RIQSVVGAAPEALN
+1130 RIQAVVGAAPEALD
-1144 TLEEIANKLADN
+1144 TLEEIANKLSDN
-1156 DDVVAALTTQIAEK
+1156 DDVVASLTTQIAEK
-1170 ATTEALNAEIGAR
+1170 ATTEALNAEIEAR
-1183 TAKDTE
+1183 SAKDTELQGNIEAEAQARIAKDTE
-1189 IEAELANK
+1189 IETELANK

-1210 RKAIVLNNHDT
+1210 RKAIVLKNHDT
-1221 LLGYT
+1221 ILGNT
-1226 TSGSAVNIAM
+1226 TSGGAVNIAM

-1256 SEERPTYNDDAQ
+1256 KDERPTYNDDAE

-1273 DVEAVTVPTKV
+1273 DVQAITVPTKV
-1284 SELENDAQYQTKSDV
+1284 SELENDSLYQTKDEV
-1299 DTAIASKAEKTE
+1299 DAAIATKAEQAD
-1311 VDEIKAD
+1311 VDEIKSD

-1329 LNALNSAGDAD
+1329 LNALNSAGDSD

-1407 GTLAKNSVIHS
+1407 GTLAKNSVTHS

-1429 TSNESTLPLSAKQGK
+1429 TTNESTLPLSAKQGK

-1472 ESTEDDIKA
+1472 ESSEDDIKA

-1526 VLYTVGQSYMMKPT
+1526 VLYIVGQNYMMQPT

-1565 AIISKINT
+1565 ANVEDLTEYQKIDTLLPDDTFETATAKVANGVKTIIDKDGLQWFITQAYEGVIGSTNALKVIAVRVKSPYVTIDTIQSSYGLVYAQFTLAEGALANSWSKVTSNGEFISEYTINNL
-1573 QIESLYQTVNN
+1573 IDEKLINVNN
-1584 LKSNI
+1584 AITLLNDKVS
-1589 PILSAKV
+1589 ILENKYNMI
-1596 ELLES
+1596 LE
-1601 KVDNLEKSNSEV
+1601 ENSESV
-1613 VETYDGSQ
+1613 ADFVGGDTI
-1621 ELNDEAKV
+1621 NDTTKS
-1629 YSISNANITNS
+1629 YSVSNANIESNS
-1640 PSITAKSVILND
+1640 TINAKNIVLND
-1652 STLTNNARMQIKA
+1652 STLSNNARLK
-1665 ENVNIN
+1665 VNSNNIEVN
-1671 NLQVT
+1671 NLNIS
-1676 GDFPKSTSNSV
+1676 GDFPKENGNSV
-1687 ININDTENIIFK
+1687 ISLNDADYVVFK
-1699 DMTFNSSNVY
+1699 DMTFNSNNVY
-1709 NGIEIGLSSDNSKLP
+1709 NGVEIGLNSEKLP
-1724 KNIIFD
+1724 KNILFE
-1730 NCRFEGSFSN
+1730 NCKFEGTFSN
-1740 NAILIFGTQN
+1740 NAILVFGTQN
-1750 NATITLNNCYFE
+1750 DATITLSNCTFD
-1762 KVSNALRLSNK
+1762 KLSNALRLSNK

-1782 IINCTVD
+1782 IINCSVNQWEETNK
-1789 EWDSN
+1789 EYG
-1794 TLWSGFLIC
+1794 GFLIC
-1803 EDYTNTESE
+1803 EDYTSDASSVDSN
-1812 AQAEEANLFSPE
+1812 NLFGNG
-1824 KIKVNFINLI
+1824 KITVNFMNLTYKG
-1834 HNSEKILPSDI
+1834 EKVIYSNA
-1845 VSVCG
+1845 SRCCG
-1850 SKDEN
+1850 TKDEN
-1855 QVVVVCIDAIQ
+1855 QVVYVYADNV
-1866 GSDYCINYDANKF
+1866 GFVNYSEDKY
-1879 PTITFE
+1879 PIVTFK

>member
-1 MPENYDYPLN
+1 MSDNRDYTLN
-11 LWDFIDETGSIITI
+11 RWGFVDDSGTLITI
-25 ASSNVSMDELNSI
+25 NSSNVSMDELNSI
-38 LGTINIV
+38 LGTINIIP
-45 ANEDNYTLMVNGRN
+45 NEDNYVLMVNGRE
-59 AGTISISSQIS
+59 AGMISIASQLK
-70 LKNVE
+70 LKNVV
-75 YDSDTKKINF
+75 YNPDTQSIDF
-85 TFTTDEGDKT
+85 TFDTDEGEKT
-95 VSVDVSDLVDEYTAG
+95 VSVDVHELVDVYTAG
-110 EGLGLNTNQFFLK
+110 KGLGVDKNQFFIK

-137 GVKVSGLDTLF
+137 GIKISGLDTLLK
-148 NNINTTLSSFGT
+148 NLNETLANFGQ
-160 ETAKAFDTINQVL
+160 ETAKAFDQINNVL
-173 TDSINTI
+173 ETSINTI
-180 NGGINN
+180 NGGIDN
-186 EIRPAIE
+186 EIRPAIAKNADDISAINE
-193 ENKNNIEN
+193 ALLNK
-201 LKTTVEAIKV
+201 V
-211 PENVSEL
+211 
-218 NNDAGYQTKDDVD
+218 
-231 VLIKIETD
+231 
-239 ARVAKDTEIE
+239 
-249 TALANKIE
+249 E
-257 YTDVATADNPGRK
+257 YTDVATSENPGRK
-270 AIVLKNHDVILGT
+270 AIVLKNHD
-283 TTSGQTN
+283 
-290 NLIMMSKW
+290 
-298 DKVDVGT
+298 
-305 AQNELNLNGS
+305 
-315 AQRPT
+315 
-320 YNDDKEIALLEDIKE
+320 
-335 VDLSAYATKEELA
+335 
-348 SETQSRTSADDQI
+348 
-361 QKSLADESV
+361 
-370 ARVAGDATLQGQI
+370 
-383 DNVNNRFE
+383 
-391 TIKLTKNSDL
+391 
-401 QYSLMIGDAIAGTI
+401 
-415 DIPKDQFLKTV
+415 
-426 SYDETS
+426 
-432 KVITF
+432 
-437 VFETTDGEKTST
+437 
-449 INVSDLIDT
+449 
-458 YVAGNGLKLE
+458 
-468 NNQFSINLSA
+468 
-478 DTQAYIEVS
+478 
-487 ENGIK
+487 
-492 IVGIDEALAKK
+492 
-503 VDWTDISTQDNPNR
+503 
-517 KSIILNNHDTILG
+517 TILG
-530 NTTNGTSVNIAMVS
+530 NTKNGTSVNIAMVS

-560 NGKDARPTYN
+560 NGKDERPTYN
-570 DDKEIAL
+570 DEKEIAL

-619 SVSYNEETKTID
+619 SVSYNEESKTID
-631 FIFETIDGEQTVNV
+631 FVFETTDGEQTVTV
-645 NVADL
+645 NVSNL

-660 SLASNEF
+660 SLTSNEF
-667 SIKIDATTQQYI
+667 SLKIDATTQQYI
-679 EVSTGGLK
+679 EVSAEGLK

-701 VDIATEE
+701 VDIATKE

-725 TTTEGATQNLIMMS
+725 TTTEGAAQNLIMMS

-783 SEEWVNAQGFLKEH
+783 SEEWVNGQGFLKEH
-797 QDISHLVEKAD
+797 QDISHLAEKAD
-808 LDAEIEN
+808 LDSEIET

-820 TQLQADLE
+820 TQLQNDLE
-828 SEAEARKIADDEIKL
+828 TEAEARKIADDEIKL
-843 ELENKV
+843 ELEDKV
-849 EYTDASD
+849 EYTDISD
-856 EENPNRKTIQLNNHD
+856 GENPNRKTIQLNNHD
-871 SISGLDTSGVGYNL
+871 TISGLDTSGVGYNL
-885 VMVSK
+885 AMISK
-890 WNKADFGTSS
+890 WNKADFGSAS
-900 LPINLNGSEERP
+900 IPINLNGSEERP

-952 FTWFGVAD
+952 FAWFGVAD
-960 VAELKGLIVREGQFY
+960 AAELKGLIVREGQFY

-989 KMPIQYIAFESA
+989 KMPIQYIAFETA

-1079 TKDEV
+1079 T
-1084 ALKANQSDVVLQV
+1084 
-1097 NALNERIDAITV
+1097 
-1109 PTKVSELENDAQY
+1109 
-1122 QTASDVDA
+1122 
-1130 RIQSVVGAAPEALN
+1130 
-1144 TLEEIANKLADN
+1144 
-1156 DDVVAALTTQIAEK
+1156 
-1170 ATTEALNAEIGAR
+1170 TEALNAEIGAR

-1189 IEAELANK
+1189 IETELANK

-1221 LLGYT
+1221 LLGNT

-1241 KVDLGSTQVSINLNG
+1241 KVDLGSAQVSINLNG
-1256 SEERPTYNDDAQ
+1256 KDERPTYNDDAQ

-1273 DVEAVTVPTKV
+1273 DVE
-1284 SELENDAQYQTKSDV
+1284 
-1299 DTAIASKAEKTE
+1299 
-1311 VDEIKAD
+1311 EIKAD
-1318 LEQFKAPYEID
+1318 LNQFKAPYEIN

-1354 RAVISE
+1354 RSVISE

-1396 TLNEINIQNTS
+1396 TLNEINIQNTD
-1407 GTLAKNSVIHS
+1407 GTLAKNSVTHS

-1429 TSNESTLPLSAKQGK
+1429 TSNEATLPLSAKQGK

-1451 KKGMYYQGVKV
+1451 KKGMYYPGVKV

-1472 ESTEDDIKA
+1472 ESSENDIKA
-1481 ALQLETS
+1481 ALQLKTS

-1526 VLYTVGQSYMMKPT
+1526 VLYIVGQNYMMQPT

-1573 QIESLYQTVNN
+1573 QIESLYQTVND

-1613 VETYDGSQ
+1613 VNTYDGSQ
-1621 ELNDEAKV
+1621 ELNDGAKV
-1629 YSISNANITNS
+1629 YSISNANITNN

-1652 STLTNNARMQIKA
+1652 STLTNNARMKIKA
-1665 ENVNIN
+1665 ENVNID

-1699 DMTFNSSNVY
+1699 DMTFNSSDVY

-1730 NCRFEGSFSN
+1730 NCRFEGSFTN

-1824 KIKVNFINLI
+1824 KIKVNFVNLI
-1834 HNSEKILPSDI
+1834 HNGEKILPSEI
-1845 VSVCG
+1845 ASVCG

-1855 QVVVVCIDAIQ
+1855 QVVVVCRDAIK
-1866 GSDYCINYDANKF
+1866 GDDYCINYDANKF

>member
-1 MPENYDYPLN
+1 MSDVRDYNLN
-11 LWDFIDETGSIITI
+11 RWGFVDDSGTLITI
-25 ASSNVSMDELNSI
+25 ASSNVSIDELNSI

-45 ANEDNYTLMVNGRN
+45 PNDDNYVLMVNGRE
-59 AGTISISSQIS
+59 AGVISITSQLK
-70 LKNVE
+70 LKNVV
-75 YDSDTKKINF
+75 YNPDTQSIEF
-85 TFTTDEGDKT
+85 TFESDEGEKK
-95 VSVDVSDLVDEYTAG
+95 VSVDVHELVDVYTAG
-110 EGLGLNTNQFFLK
+110 QGLGVDKNQFFIK

-137 GVKVSGLDTLF
+137 GIKISGLDTLLK
-148 NNINTTLSSFGT
+148 NLNETLATFGQ
-160 ETAKAFDTINQVL
+160 ETAKAFNQINNVL
-173 TDSINTI
+173 ETSINTI
-180 NGGINN
+180 NGGIDN
-186 EIRPAIE
+186 EIRPAIAKNADDISAINE
-193 ENKNNIEN
+193 ALLNK
-201 LKTTVEAIKV
+201 V
-211 PENVSEL
+211 
-218 NNDAGYQTKDDVD
+218 
-231 VLIKIETD
+231 
-239 ARVAKDTEIE
+239 
-249 TALANKIE
+249 E
-257 YTDVATADNPGRK
+257 YTDVATSENPGRK
-270 AIVLKNHDVILGT
+270 AIVLK
-283 TTSGQTN
+283 
-290 NLIMMSKW
+290 
-298 DKVDVGT
+298 
-305 AQNELNLNGS
+305 
-315 AQRPT
+315 
-320 YNDDKEIALLEDIKE
+320 
-335 VDLSAYATKEELA
+335 
-348 SETQSRTSADDQI
+348 
-361 QKSLADESV
+361 
-370 ARVAGDATLQGQI
+370 
-383 DNVNNRFE
+383 
-391 TIKLTKNSDL
+391 
-401 QYSLMIGDAIAGTI
+401 
-415 DIPKDQFLKTV
+415 
-426 SYDETS
+426 
-432 KVITF
+432 
-437 VFETTDGEKTST
+437 
-449 INVSDLIDT
+449 
-458 YVAGNGLKLE
+458 
-468 NNQFSINLSA
+468 
-478 DTQAYIEVS
+478 
-487 ENGIK
+487 
-492 IVGIDEALAKK
+492 
-503 VDWTDISTQDNPNR
+503 
-517 KSIILNNHDTILG
+517 NHDTILG

-560 NGKDARPTYN
+560 NGKDERPTYN
-570 DDKEIAL
+570 DEKEIAL

-619 SVSYNEETKTID
+619 SVSYNEESKTID
-631 FIFETIDGEQTVNV
+631 FVFETTDGEQTVTV
-645 NVADL
+645 NVSDL

-660 SLASNEF
+660 SLTSNEF
-667 SIKIDATTQQYI
+667 SLKIDATTQQYI
-679 EVSTGGLK
+679 EVSAEGLK

-755 NGSAEHPTYNDEK
+755 NGSAEHPTYNDER

-797 QDISHLVEKAD
+797 QDISHLAEKAD
-808 LDAEIEN
+808 LDAEIEA

-820 TQLQADLE
+820 TQLQNDLE
-828 SEAEARKIADDEIKL
+828 TEAEARKSADDEIKL
-843 ELENKV
+843 ELEDKV
-849 EYTDASD
+849 EYTDISD
-856 EENPNRKTIQLNNHD
+856 GENPNRKTIQLNNHD

-885 VMVSK
+885 AMVSK
-890 WNKADFGTSS
+890 WNKADFGSVS

-933 EFNFPIRTLQ
+933 EFNFPLRTLQ
-943 DKVYTQEEI
+943 DKVYTQNEI
-952 FTWFGVAD
+952 FAWFGVAD
-960 VAELKGLIVREGQFY
+960 AAELKGLIVREGQFY

-989 KMPIQYIAFESA
+989 RMPIQYIAFETA

-1084 ALKANQSDVVLQV
+1084 ALKANQSDVDFQV
-1097 NALNERIDAITV
+1097 NALNERIEAITV
-1109 PTKVSELENDAQY
+1109 PTKVSELEND
-1122 QTASDVDA
+1122 
-1130 RIQSVVGAAPEALN
+1130 SV
-1144 TLEEIANKLADN
+1144 
-1156 DDVVAALTTQIAEK
+1156 
-1170 ATTEALNAEIGAR
+1170 
-1183 TAKDTE
+1183 
-1189 IEAELANK
+1189 
-1197 VAYTD
+1197 
-1202 VTTEENPN
+1202 
-1210 RKAIVLNNHDT
+1210 
-1221 LLGYT
+1221 
-1226 TSGSAVNIAM
+1226 
-1236 VSKWD
+1236 
-1241 KVDLGSTQVSINLNG
+1241 
-1256 SEERPTYNDDAQ
+1256 
-1268 LALLS
+1268 
-1273 DVEAVTVPTKV
+1273 
-1284 SELENDAQYQTKSDV
+1284 YQTKDEV
-1299 DTAIASKAEKTE
+1299 DAAIATKAEQAD
-1311 VDEIKAD
+1311 VDEIKDD

-1329 LNALNSAGDAD
+1329 LNALNSAGNTD

-1360 NRSIIGDINNGT
+1360 NRSVIGDINNGT

-1396 TLNEINIQNTS
+1396 TLNEINIQNTG
-1407 GTLAKNSVIHS
+1407 GTLAKNSVTHS

-1429 TSNESTLPLSAKQGK
+1429 TSNEATLPLSAKQGK

-1451 KKGMYYQGVKV
+1451 KKGMYYPGVKV

-1472 ESTEDDIKA
+1472 ESSEDEIKA
-1481 ALQLETS
+1481 ALQLETA
-1488 SGSYTLPTAEI
+1488 SGSYTLPTADI

-1506 GYQLLSNWMPVSVA
+1506 GYQLLSNWMPVSVT

-1526 VLYTVGQSYMMKPT
+1526 VLYIVGQKYMMQPT

-1573 QIESLYQTVNN
+1573 QIESLYQTVND

-1629 YSISNANITNS
+1629 YSISNANITNN
-1640 PSITAKSVILND
+1640 PSITAKSVMLND

-1671 NLQVT
+1671 NLQVN

-1687 ININDTENIIFK
+1687 IKINDTENIIFK
-1699 DMTFNSSNVY
+1699 DMTFNSSDVY

-1762 KVSNALRLSNK
+1762 KISNALRLSNK

-1794 TLWSGFLIC
+1794 PLWSGFLIC

-1834 HNSEKILPSDI
+1834 HNGEKILPSDI

-1855 QVVVVCIDAIQ
+1855 QVVVVCRDAIQ
-1866 GSDYCINYDANKF
+1866 ESDYCINYDANKF

>member
-1 MPENYDYPLN
+1 MPDIRDYNLN
-11 LWDFIDETGSIITI
+11 RWGFVDDSGTLITI
-25 ASSNVSMDELNSI
+25 ASSNVSIDELNSI

-45 ANEDNYTLMVNGRN
+45 PNDDNYVLMVNGRE
-59 AGTISISSQIS
+59 AGVISITSQLK
-70 LKNVE
+70 LKNVVYNPATQSIE
-75 YDSDTKKINF
+75 FTFDSDEGEKK
-85 TFTTDEGDKT
+85 
-95 VSVDVSDLVDEYTAG
+95 VSVDVHELVDVYTAG
-110 EGLGLNTNQFFLK
+110 QGLGIDKNQFFIK

-137 GVKVSGLDTLF
+137 GIKISGLDTLIK
-148 NNINTTLSSFGT
+148 NLNETLANFGQ
-160 ETAKAFDTINQVL
+160 ETAKAFDQINNVL
-173 TDSINTI
+173 ETSINTI
-180 NGGINN
+180 NGGIDN
-186 EIRPAIE
+186 EIRPAIAKNADDISAINE
-193 ENKNNIEN
+193 ALLNK
-201 LKTTVEAIKV
+201 V
-211 PENVSEL
+211 
-218 NNDAGYQTKDDVD
+218 
-231 VLIKIETD
+231 
-239 ARVAKDTEIE
+239 
-249 TALANKIE
+249 E
-257 YTDVATADNPGRK
+257 YTDVATSENPGRK
-270 AIVLKNHDVILGT
+270 AIVLKNHD
-283 TTSGQTN
+283 
-290 NLIMMSKW
+290 
-298 DKVDVGT
+298 
-305 AQNELNLNGS
+305 
-315 AQRPT
+315 
-320 YNDDKEIALLEDIKE
+320 
-335 VDLSAYATKEELA
+335 
-348 SETQSRTSADDQI
+348 
-361 QKSLADESV
+361 
-370 ARVAGDATLQGQI
+370 
-383 DNVNNRFE
+383 
-391 TIKLTKNSDL
+391 
-401 QYSLMIGDAIAGTI
+401 
-415 DIPKDQFLKTV
+415 
-426 SYDETS
+426 
-432 KVITF
+432 
-437 VFETTDGEKTST
+437 
-449 INVSDLIDT
+449 
-458 YVAGNGLKLE
+458 
-468 NNQFSINLSA
+468 
-478 DTQAYIEVS
+478 
-487 ENGIK
+487 
-492 IVGIDEALAKK
+492 
-503 VDWTDISTQDNPNR
+503 
-517 KSIILNNHDTILG
+517 TILG
-530 NTTNGTSVNIAMVS
+530 NTKNGTSVNIAMVS

-560 NGKDARPTYN
+560 NGKDERPTYN
-570 DDKEIAL
+570 DEKEIAL

-619 SVSYNEETKTID
+619 SVSYNEESKTID
-631 FIFETIDGEQTVNV
+631 FVFETTDGEQTVSV
-645 NVADL
+645 NVSNL

-660 SLASNEF
+660 SLTSNEF
-667 SIKIDATTQQYI
+667 SLKIDATTQQYI
-679 EVSTGGLK
+679 EVSAEGLK

-708 NPNRKAIVLKN
+708 NPNRKAIVLKNYDTILGTTTEGATRNLIMMSKWNKVDVGTASNELNLNGSAQRPTYNDDKEIALLEDINEKDAEIEEALEKKVEYTDVATDENPNRKAIILNN

-755 NGSAEHPTYNDEK
+755 NGSAEHPTYNDDK

-797 QDISHLVEKAD
+797 QDISHLAEKTD
-808 LDAEIEN
+808 LDAEI
-815 RSAAD
+815 
-820 TQLQADLE
+820 
-828 SEAEARKIADDEIKL
+828 EARKIADDEIKL
-843 ELENKV
+843 ELEDKV
-849 EYTDASD
+849 KYTDISD
-856 EENPNRKTIQLNNHD
+856 GENPNRKTIQLNNHD
-871 SISGLDTSGVGYNL
+871 TISGLDTSGVGYNL
-885 VMVSK
+885 AMISK
-890 WNKADFGTSS
+890 WNKADFGSAS
-900 LPINLNGSEERP
+900 IPINLNGSEERP

-943 DKVYTQEEI
+943 DKVYTQKEI
-952 FTWFGVAD
+952 FGWFGVAD
-960 VAELKGLIVREGQFY
+960 AAELKGLIVREGQFY
-975 LKYGIQLSGNPYYY
+975 LKFGIQLSGNPYYY
-989 KMPIQYIAFESA
+989 KMPIQYIAFESV

-1022 IILNLDGTIAEG
+1022 IIINLDGTIAEG

-1084 ALKANQSDVVLQV
+1084 ALKANQSDVDFQV
-1097 NALNERIDAITV
+1097 NALNEKIDAIKI

-1122 QTASDVDA
+1122 QTSSEVDA
-1130 RIQSVVGAAPEALN
+1130 RIQAVVGAAPEALD
-1144 TLEEIANKLADN
+1144 TLEEIADKLSDN
-1156 DDVVAALTTQIAEK
+1156 DDVVASLTTQIAEK
-1170 ATTEALNAEIGAR
+1170 ATTEALNAEIETRSAKDTELQGNIEAEAQAR
-1183 TAKDTE
+1183 IAKDTE
-1189 IEAELANK
+1189 IETELANK

-1221 LLGYT
+1221 LLGNT
-1226 TSGSAVNIAM
+1226 TSGRAVNIAM

-1256 SEERPTYNDDAQ
+1256 KDERPTYNDDAE

-1273 DVEAVTVPTKV
+1273 DVQAITVPTKV
-1284 SELENDAQYQTKSDV
+1284 SELENDSLYQTRDEV
-1299 DTAIASKAEKTE
+1299 DAAIATKAEQSD

-1407 GTLAKNSVIHS
+1407 GTLAKNSVTHS

-1429 TSNESTLPLSAKQGK
+1429 TSDEATLPLSAKQGK
-1444 VLDEKIQ
+1444 VLNEKIQ

-1472 ESTEDDIKA
+1472 ESTEDEIKA

-1526 VLYTVGQSYMMKPT
+1526 VLYTLGQKYMMQPT

-1565 AIISKINT
+1565 AIMSKINT
-1573 QIESLYQTVNN
+1573 QIESLYQTVND

-1621 ELNDEAKV
+1621 ELNDKTKV
-1629 YSISNANITNS
+1629 YSISTANITNS

-1687 ININDTENIIFK
+1687 IKINDTENIIFK
-1699 DMTFNSSNVY
+1699 DMTFNSSDVY

-1803 EDYTNTESE
+1803 EDYTNRESE

-1834 HNSEKILPSDI
+1834 HNGDKILPSDI